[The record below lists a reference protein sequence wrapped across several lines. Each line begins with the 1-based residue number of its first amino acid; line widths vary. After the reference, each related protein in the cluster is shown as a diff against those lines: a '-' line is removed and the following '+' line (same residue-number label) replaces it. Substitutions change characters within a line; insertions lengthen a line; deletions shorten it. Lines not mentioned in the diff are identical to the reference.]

1 MSYYV
6 KLDDKTLYEPLLQSE
21 GYVIISP
28 SVTKAKNK
36 AGSFTFK
43 IPPTNPL
50 YGSLKKLK
58 SIISVYKDGN
68 IFWKG
73 RVLDERKDF
82 NKIKE
87 VTCEGELAFLND
99 VIIAPY
105 DYSEKGMTINEF
117 FQYIMDLYAKNCSG
131 YRKIQPGYVYNV
143 DSDTRIY
150 PVSKTYENVLSTLS
164 SKLIGV
170 VGGVLVF
177 RYQNGVSY
185 LDYYGHISDVIRQ
198 KIEFGKNLI
207 NLEEYVDATDV
218 YTYLIPLGKQDDAGN
233 YLDISSVNSGLNYI
247 YSKTGLELYGKIT
260 KTVEYA
266 DIEDATLLKQ
276 KAEAVLADA
285 IKEATTITIKAVDL
299 RVLGVDTDA
308 IDVNCLVN
316 VVSPPHGIN
325 SNFEC
330 TEIIFDLSNVANN
343 EYTFGSDTKSLSELE
358 VESSSTTRLDTNI
371 QNTSSYWDIRK
382 QVKYAIQSAD
392 GKTTN
397 YYSPEP
403 PYTKDGKV
411 GDTWF
416 DTDDDNRMYTWDGE
430 KWVSMQ
436 FGFDAIKDKAIKT
449 TKIGDK
455 AVTWE
460 QIDNL
465 AVTAEKLAD
474 AAVTA
479 EKIKDKVI
487 AAEKLVDGCI
497 TADKIKDKV
506 IAAEKLVDG
515 CITAEKIK
523 DKVISAEKIVDGC
536 ITAEK
541 IKDKVIASSKLVDG
555 CITAEKIKDKVIS
568 AEKIVD
574 GCITADQ
581 IADKVI
587 SAEKIVDGC
596 ITADQ
601 IADKTINGEKIESAS
616 ITNVCIANGAID
628 NAKIANGA
636 ITNAKIGTAAIDT
649 AKIKDGAI
657 TNAKIGSAA
666 IDNAKIAN
674 GAITNAKI
682 VNGAIDNA
690 KIANG
695 AITNAKID
703 TAAIT
708 NAKIANGAID
718 NAKIKDGAIDNA
730 KIGTAAIDT
739 VNIKEGAIDNAC
751 IANAAIDSAKI
762 VNGAITNAKIANGA
776 IDNAKIG
783 IAAIDTANIKEGA
796 IDNACIGIA
805 TIDATKI
812 KDGAITNAKIENG
825 AITNAKIGTA
835 AIDKTKIKDGAIDN
849 AKIANG
855 AITNAK
861 IGTAAITTAK
871 IKDGAIDNAKIANGA
886 IDNAKIGTA
895 AIDTVNIK
903 DGAIDNA
910 KIANGAITNAKIGT
924 AAIDTTKIE
933 NGAITNAKIEN
944 GAITNAKI
952 GTAAIDTTH
961 IKEGAIDTACIA
973 KAAITGALIENGSI
987 GNAHIT
993 NGAISSAKIQN
1004 GAITNALIENAAITT
1019 AKIKDG
1025 AITNAKI
1032 SNLDAGKITSG
1043 TINAAYVAIGDMTNF
1058 ATVTVTDANSMI
1070 KNYGGTKI
1078 STVSNYSAIVSAGLN
1093 NTSRY
1098 IMLCGLTASSFLSG
1112 DKVHAYAKVYTNV
1125 KQTVG
1130 MGMWFYDIK
1139 GGFVTWRGL
1148 NYTSS
1153 VGWNDVVTLITL
1165 NDLPSNAVYFVV
1177 GFDFYGSGT
1186 RAVRDVVFKQVA
1198 TNLIVGDACYINSD
1212 GSFMLGPLQSK
1223 GSDPANYD
1231 LVIRKAA
1238 WIRYGLE
1245 LLGANEAGTAYIDFH
1260 YGEKDYNGKNP
1271 VSDYT
1276 ARLCEESKGIITARN
1291 SIVSSSDARLKENI
1305 TDIPDVYIELVKR
1318 LQPKMFNFIGSSYKT
1333 TGLIAQD
1340 VLEIEKELGIT
1351 ESVLIRGTGEGDNY
1365 YSLDYNALSVLVLAY
1380 LLRKGD
1386 ANESAK

>member
-21 GYVIISP
+21 GYIIISP

-218 YTYLIPLGKQDDAGN
+218 YTYLIPLGKQDDSGN

-260 KTVEYA
+260 KTVEYT

-330 TEIIFDLSNVANN
+330 TEITFDLSNVANN

-403 PYTKDGKV
+403 PYTKDGKI

-436 FGFDAIKDKAIKT
+436 FGFDAIKDKAIQT

-479 EKIKDKVI
+479 DKIKDKVI

-515 CITAEKIK
+515 CITADKIK
-523 DKVISAEKIVDGC
+523 DKVI
-536 ITAEK
+536 TA
-541 IKDKVIASSKLVDG
+541 
-555 CITAEKIKDKVIS
+555 T
-568 AEKIVD
+568 KIVD

-581 IADKVI
+581 IKDA
-587 SAEKIVDGC
+587 A
-596 ITADQ
+596 
-601 IADKTINGEKIESAS
+601 INGTKIEA
-616 ITNVCIANGAID
+616 AA
-628 NAKIANGA
+628 
-636 ITNAKIGTAAIDT
+636 IGTAHIQ
-649 AKIKDGAI
+649 
-657 TNAKIGSAA
+657 NA
-666 IDNAKIAN
+666 
-674 GAITNAKI
+674 
-682 VNGAIDNA
+682 
-690 KIANG
+690 
-695 AITNAKID
+695 
-703 TAAIT
+703 
-708 NAKIANGAID
+708 
-718 NAKIKDGAIDNA
+718 
-730 KIGTAAIDT
+730 
-739 VNIKEGAIDNAC
+739 
-751 IANAAIDSAKI
+751 
-762 VNGAITNAKIANGA
+762 
-776 IDNAKIG
+776 
-783 IAAIDTANIKEGA
+783 
-796 IDNACIGIA
+796 
-805 TIDATKI
+805 
-812 KDGAITNAKIENG
+812 
-825 AITNAKIGTA
+825 
-835 AIDKTKIKDGAIDN
+835 
-849 AKIANG
+849 
-855 AITNAK
+855 
-861 IGTAAITTAK
+861 
-871 IKDGAIDNAKIANGA
+871 AIDNAKIANGA

-952 GTAAIDTTH
+952 GTAAIDTVN
-961 IKEGAIDTACIA
+961 IKDGAINTACIA
-973 KAAITGALIENGSI
+973 NAAITGALIENGSI

-1019 AKIKDG
+1019 AKVKDS

-1032 SNLDAGKITSG
+1032 SNLDAGKITTG
-1043 TINAAYVAIGDMTNF
+1043 TLNAGRIAIGDMTNF
-1058 ATVTVTDANSMI
+1058 ATVTATDLNSML
-1070 KNYGGTKI
+1070 KSNGGTKI
-1078 STVSNYSAIVSAGLN
+1078 ININGWQSITSASSN
-1093 NTSRY
+1093 RY
-1098 IMLCGLTASSFLSG
+1098 VLLCDLTASSFLSG
-1112 DKVHAYAKVYTNV
+1112 DKVHSYADVYV
-1125 KQTVG
+1125 SSARTVG
-1130 MGMWFYDIK
+1130 MGIWFYDSS
-1139 GGFVTWRGL
+1139 GTYVTWRGI
-1148 NYTSS
+1148 NYNA
-1153 VGWNDVVTLITL
+1153 VAGWNNIVALITL
-1165 NDLPSNAVYFVV
+1165 NDIPSNAIYFMV
-1177 GFDFYGSGT
+1177 GFDFYDTAGIYGIYNP
-1186 RAVRDVVFKQVA
+1186 VFKQVA

-1260 YGEKDYNGKNP
+1260 YGENDYNGKNP

-1276 ARLCEESKGIITARN
+1276 ARLCEESRGIITARN

-1318 LQPKMFNFIGSSYKT
+1318 LQPKIFNFIGSSYKT

-1365 YSLDYNALSVLVLAY
+1365 YSLDYNALSVLMLAY
-1380 LLRKGD
+1380 LLQKGD

>member
-21 GYVIISP
+21 GYIIISP

-105 DYSEKGMTINEF
+105 DYSEKGITINEF
-117 FQYIMDLYAKNCSG
+117 FQYVMDLYAKNCSG

-260 KTVEYA
+260 KTVEYT

-382 QVKYAIQSAD
+382 QIKYAIQSAD

-397 YYSPEP
+397 YYSPEL

-436 FGFDAIKDKAIKT
+436 FGFDAIKDKAIQT
-449 TKIGDK
+449 TKIGDN

-460 QIDNL
+460 QIANL

-497 TADKIKDKV
+497 TAEKIKDKV

-515 CITAEKIK
+515 CITADKIK
-523 DKVISAEKIVDGC
+523 DKVI
-536 ITAEK
+536 TA
-541 IKDKVIASSKLVDG
+541 
-555 CITAEKIKDKVIS
+555 T
-568 AEKIVD
+568 KIVD

-581 IADKVI
+581 IKDA
-587 SAEKIVDGC
+587 A
-596 ITADQ
+596 
-601 IADKTINGEKIESAS
+601 INGTKIEA
-616 ITNVCIANGAID
+616 AA
-628 NAKIANGA
+628 
-636 ITNAKIGTAAIDT
+636 IGTAHIQ
-649 AKIKDGAI
+649 
-657 TNAKIGSAA
+657 NA
-666 IDNAKIAN
+666 
-674 GAITNAKI
+674 
-682 VNGAIDNA
+682 
-690 KIANG
+690 
-695 AITNAKID
+695 
-703 TAAIT
+703 
-708 NAKIANGAID
+708 
-718 NAKIKDGAIDNA
+718 
-730 KIGTAAIDT
+730 
-739 VNIKEGAIDNAC
+739 
-751 IANAAIDSAKI
+751 
-762 VNGAITNAKIANGA
+762 
-776 IDNAKIG
+776 
-783 IAAIDTANIKEGA
+783 
-796 IDNACIGIA
+796 
-805 TIDATKI
+805 
-812 KDGAITNAKIENG
+812 
-825 AITNAKIGTA
+825 
-835 AIDKTKIKDGAIDN
+835 
-849 AKIANG
+849 
-855 AITNAK
+855 
-861 IGTAAITTAK
+861 
-871 IKDGAIDNAKIANGA
+871 AIDNAKIANGA

-952 GTAAIDTTH
+952 GTAAIDTVN
-961 IKEGAIDTACIA
+961 IKDGAINTACIA
-973 KAAITGALIENGSI
+973 NAAITGALIENGSI

-1019 AKIKDG
+1019 AKVNDG

-1032 SNLDAGKITSG
+1032 SNLDAGKITTG
-1043 TINAAYVAIGDMTNF
+1043 TLNAGRIAIGDMTNF
-1058 ATVTVTDANSMI
+1058 ATVTATDLNSML
-1070 KNYGGTKI
+1070 KSNGGTKI
-1078 STVSNYSAIVSAGLN
+1078 ININGWQSITSASSN
-1093 NTSRY
+1093 RY
-1098 IMLCGLTASSFLSG
+1098 VLLCDLTASSFLSG
-1112 DKVHAYAKVYTNV
+1112 DKVHSYADVYV
-1125 KQTVG
+1125 SSARTVG
-1130 MGMWFYDIK
+1130 MGIWFYDSS
-1139 GGFVTWRGL
+1139 GTYVTWRGI
-1148 NYTSS
+1148 NYNA
-1153 VGWNDVVTLITL
+1153 VAGWNNIVALITL
-1165 NDLPSNAVYFVV
+1165 NDIPSNAIYFMV
-1177 GFDFYGSGT
+1177 GFDFYDTTGIYGIYNP
-1186 RAVRDVVFKQVA
+1186 VFKQVA

-1212 GSFMLGPLQSK
+1212 GSFLLGPLQTK
-1223 GSDPANYD
+1223 GSDPLNYD

-1245 LLGANEAGTAYIDFH
+1245 ILGSNEAGTPYIDFH
-1260 YGEKDYNGKNP
+1260 FGEKDYDGKSP

-1276 ARLCEESKGIITARN
+1276 ARICEISPGVLSVHKTISET
-1291 SIVSSSDARLKENI
+1291 SDGRLKENI
-1305 TDIPDVYIELVKR
+1305 VDIPDIYMKLAER
-1318 LQPKMFNFIGSSYKT
+1318 LKPKMFNFIGYDFKT
-1333 TGLIAQD
+1333 IGLIAQD
-1340 VLEIEKELGIT
+1340 VLAIEKDLGIT
-1351 ESVLIRGTGEGDNY
+1351 ESVLVRGTGEGDNY
-1365 YSLDYNALSVLVLAY
+1365 YSLDYNALSVLMWAY
-1380 LLRKGD
+1380 LLQKGD
-1386 ANESAK
+1386 INESAK

>member
-58 SIISVYKDGN
+58 SIISVYKDDN

-117 FQYIMDLYAKNCSG
+117 FQYVMDLYAKNCSE

-150 PVSKTYENVLSTLS
+150 PISKTYENVLSTLS

-260 KTVEYA
+260 KTVEYT

-299 RVLGVDTDA
+299 RVLGVDTDT

-330 TEIIFDLSNVANN
+330 TEITFDLSNVANN
-343 EYTFGSDTKSLSELE
+343 EYTFGSDTKSLTELE
-358 VESSSTTRLDTNI
+358 VESSSTTRLDTEI
-371 QNTSSYWDIRK
+371 QNTSSYWNIRK
-382 QVKYAIQSAD
+382 QIKYAIQSAD

-403 PYTKDGKV
+403 PYTKDGKT

-416 DTDDDNRMYTWDGE
+416 DTDDDNKMYTWDGE

-436 FGFDAIKDKAIKT
+436 FGFDAIKDKAIQT
-449 TKIGDK
+449 TKIGDN

-460 QIDNL
+460 QIANL

-479 EKIKDKVI
+479 EKIKD
-487 AAEKLVDGCI
+487 AA
-497 TADKIKDKV
+497 
-506 IAAEKLVDG
+506 
-515 CITAEKIK
+515 
-523 DKVISAEKIVDGC
+523 
-536 ITAEK
+536 
-541 IKDKVIASSKLVDG
+541 
-555 CITAEKIKDKVIS
+555 
-568 AEKIVD
+568 
-574 GCITADQ
+574 
-581 IADKVI
+581 
-587 SAEKIVDGC
+587 
-596 ITADQ
+596 
-601 IADKTINGEKIESAS
+601 INGTKIEAAA
-616 ITNVCIANGAID
+616 IETAHIQNGAI
-628 NAKIANGA
+628 N
-636 ITNAKIGTAAIDT
+636 T
-649 AKIKDGAI
+649 
-657 TNAKIGSAA
+657 
-666 IDNAKIAN
+666 
-674 GAITNAKI
+674 
-682 VNGAIDNA
+682 
-690 KIANG
+690 
-695 AITNAKID
+695 
-703 TAAIT
+703 
-708 NAKIANGAID
+708 
-718 NAKIKDGAIDNA
+718 
-730 KIGTAAIDT
+730 
-739 VNIKEGAIDNAC
+739 AC
-751 IANAAIDSAKI
+751 IAN
-762 VNGAITNAKIANGA
+762 
-776 IDNAKIG
+776 
-783 IAAIDTANIKEGA
+783 
-796 IDNACIGIA
+796 
-805 TIDATKI
+805 
-812 KDGAITNAKIENG
+812 
-825 AITNAKIGTA
+825 
-835 AIDKTKIKDGAIDN
+835 
-849 AKIANG
+849 
-855 AITNAK
+855 
-861 IGTAAITTAK
+861 
-871 IKDGAIDNAKIANGA
+871 
-886 IDNAKIGTA
+886 
-895 AIDTVNIK
+895 
-903 DGAIDNA
+903 
-910 KIANGAITNAKIGT
+910 
-924 AAIDTTKIE
+924 
-933 NGAITNAKIEN
+933 
-944 GAITNAKI
+944 
-952 GTAAIDTTH
+952 
-961 IKEGAIDTACIA
+961 
-973 KAAITGALIENGSI
+973 AAITGALIENGSI

-1004 GAITNALIENAAITT
+1004 GAITNSLIENAAITT

-1025 AITNAKI
+1025 SITNAKI
-1032 SNLDAGKITSG
+1032 SDLDAGKITTG
-1043 TINAAYVAIGDMTNF
+1043 TLNAGRIAIGDMTNF
-1058 ATVTVTDANSMI
+1058 ATVTATDLNSMI
-1070 KNYGGTKI
+1070 KYHGGTKVI
-1078 STVSNYSAIVSAGLN
+1078 NINGWQTITSASNN
-1093 NTSRY
+1093 RY
-1098 IMLCGLTASSFLSG
+1098 VLLCAMTASSFLSG
-1112 DKVHAYAKVYTNV
+1112 DKVYSYADVYV
-1125 KQTVG
+1125 SSARTVG
-1130 MGMWFYDIK
+1130 MGIWFYDSS
-1139 GGFVTWRGL
+1139 GTYVTWRGI
-1148 NYTSS
+1148 NYNAVT
-1153 VGWNDVVTLITL
+1153 GWNNIVALITL
-1165 NDLPSNAVYFVV
+1165 NDIPSNAIYFMV
-1177 GFDFYGSGT
+1177 GFDFYDTGGIYGIYNP
-1186 RAVRDVVFKQVA
+1186 VFKQVA

-1212 GSFMLGPLQSK
+1212 GSFLLGPLQSK
-1223 GSDPANYD
+1223 GSDPLNYD

-1238 WIRYGLE
+1238 WVRYGLE
-1245 LLGANEAGTAYIDFH
+1245 ILGSNEAGTPYIDFH
-1260 YGEKDYNGKNP
+1260 FGEKDYDGKSP

-1276 ARLCEESKGIITARN
+1276 ARLCEESRGILTARN

-1305 TDIPDVYIELVKR
+1305 TDIPDVYIELIKR
-1318 LQPKMFNFIGSSYKT
+1318 LQPKIFNFIGSSYKT
-1333 TGLIAQD
+1333 IGLIAQD

-1365 YSLDYNALSVLVLAY
+1365 YSLDYNALSVLMLAY
-1380 LLRKGD
+1380 LLQKGD
-1386 ANESAK
+1386 TNESAK

>member
-21 GYVIISP
+21 GYIIISP

-260 KTVEYA
+260 KTVEYT

-276 KAEAVLADA
+276 KAEAILADA

-299 RVLGVDTDA
+299 RMLGVDTDA

-371 QNTSSYWDIRK
+371 QNTSSYWDVRK
-382 QVKYAIQSAD
+382 QIKYAIQSAD

-436 FGFDAIKDKAIKT
+436 FGFDAIKDKAIQT
-449 TKIGDK
+449 TKIGDN

-460 QIDNL
+460 QIANL

-497 TADKIKDKV
+497 TAKKIKDKV

-515 CITAEKIK
+515 CITADKIK
-523 DKVISAEKIVDGC
+523 DKVI
-536 ITAEK
+536 TA
-541 IKDKVIASSKLVDG
+541 
-555 CITAEKIKDKVIS
+555 T
-568 AEKIVD
+568 KIVD

-581 IADKVI
+581 IKDA
-587 SAEKIVDGC
+587 A
-596 ITADQ
+596 
-601 IADKTINGEKIESAS
+601 INGTKIEA
-616 ITNVCIANGAID
+616 AA
-628 NAKIANGA
+628 
-636 ITNAKIGTAAIDT
+636 IGTAHIQ
-649 AKIKDGAI
+649 
-657 TNAKIGSAA
+657 NA
-666 IDNAKIAN
+666 
-674 GAITNAKI
+674 
-682 VNGAIDNA
+682 
-690 KIANG
+690 
-695 AITNAKID
+695 
-703 TAAIT
+703 
-708 NAKIANGAID
+708 
-718 NAKIKDGAIDNA
+718 
-730 KIGTAAIDT
+730 
-739 VNIKEGAIDNAC
+739 
-751 IANAAIDSAKI
+751 
-762 VNGAITNAKIANGA
+762 
-776 IDNAKIG
+776 
-783 IAAIDTANIKEGA
+783 
-796 IDNACIGIA
+796 
-805 TIDATKI
+805 
-812 KDGAITNAKIENG
+812 
-825 AITNAKIGTA
+825 
-835 AIDKTKIKDGAIDN
+835 
-849 AKIANG
+849 
-855 AITNAK
+855 
-861 IGTAAITTAK
+861 
-871 IKDGAIDNAKIANGA
+871 AIDNAKIANGA

-952 GTAAIDTTH
+952 GTAAIDTVN
-961 IKEGAIDTACIA
+961 IKDGAINTACIA
-973 KAAITGALIENGSI
+973 NAAITGALIENGSI

-1019 AKIKDG
+1019 AKVNDG

-1032 SNLDAGKITSG
+1032 SNLDAGKITTG
-1043 TINAAYVAIGDMTNF
+1043 TLNAGRIAIGDMTNF
-1058 ATVTVTDANSMI
+1058 ATVTATDLNSML
-1070 KNYGGTKI
+1070 KSNGGTKI
-1078 STVSNYSAIVSAGLN
+1078 ININGWQSITSASSN
-1093 NTSRY
+1093 RY
-1098 IMLCGLTASSFLSG
+1098 VLLCDLTASSFLSG
-1112 DKVHAYAKVYTNV
+1112 DKVHSYADVYV
-1125 KQTVG
+1125 SSARTVG
-1130 MGMWFYDIK
+1130 MGIWFYDSSGTYI
-1139 GGFVTWRGL
+1139 TWRGI
-1148 NYTSS
+1148 NYNA
-1153 VGWNDVVTLITL
+1153 VAGWNNIVALITL
-1165 NDLPSNAVYFVV
+1165 NDIPSNAIYFMV
-1177 GFDFYGSGT
+1177 GFDFYDTAGIYGIYNP
-1186 RAVRDVVFKQVA
+1186 VFKQVA

-1231 LVIRKAA
+1231 LVIRKAV

-1260 YGEKDYNGKNP
+1260 YGEKDYNGISP

-1276 ARLCEESKGIITARN
+1276 ARLCEESRGIITARN

-1318 LQPKMFNFIGSSYKT
+1318 LQPKIFNFIGSSYKT

-1365 YSLDYNALSVLVLAY
+1365 YSLDYNALSVLMLAY
-1380 LLRKGD
+1380 LLQKGD
-1386 ANESAK
+1386 TNESAK

>member
-21 GYVIISP
+21 GYIIISP

-117 FQYIMDLYAKNCSG
+117 FQYVMDLYAKNCSG

-143 DSDTRIY
+143 DSDTKIY
-150 PVSKTYENVLSTLS
+150 PISKTYENVLSTLS
-164 SKLIGV
+164 SKLIGA
-170 VGGVLVF
+170 VGGVLVI

-218 YTYLIPLGKQDDAGN
+218 YTYLIPLGKQDDSGN

-260 KTVEYA
+260 KTVEYT

-276 KAEAVLADA
+276 KAEAILADA

-330 TEIIFDLSNVANN
+330 TEITFDLSNVANN

-403 PYTKDGKV
+403 PYTKDGKI

-436 FGFDAIKDKAIKT
+436 FGFDAIKDKAIQT

-465 AVTAEKLAD
+465 AITAEKLAD

-497 TADKIKDKV
+497 TAEKIKDKV

-523 DKVISAEKIVDGC
+523 DKVI
-536 ITAEK
+536 TA
-541 IKDKVIASSKLVDG
+541 
-555 CITAEKIKDKVIS
+555 T
-568 AEKIVD
+568 KIVD

-581 IADKVI
+581 IKDA
-587 SAEKIVDGC
+587 A
-596 ITADQ
+596 
-601 IADKTINGEKIESAS
+601 INGTKIEA
-616 ITNVCIANGAID
+616 AA
-628 NAKIANGA
+628 
-636 ITNAKIGTAAIDT
+636 IGTAHIQ
-649 AKIKDGAI
+649 
-657 TNAKIGSAA
+657 NA
-666 IDNAKIAN
+666 
-674 GAITNAKI
+674 
-682 VNGAIDNA
+682 
-690 KIANG
+690 
-695 AITNAKID
+695 
-703 TAAIT
+703 
-708 NAKIANGAID
+708 
-718 NAKIKDGAIDNA
+718 
-730 KIGTAAIDT
+730 
-739 VNIKEGAIDNAC
+739 
-751 IANAAIDSAKI
+751 
-762 VNGAITNAKIANGA
+762 
-776 IDNAKIG
+776 
-783 IAAIDTANIKEGA
+783 
-796 IDNACIGIA
+796 
-805 TIDATKI
+805 
-812 KDGAITNAKIENG
+812 
-825 AITNAKIGTA
+825 
-835 AIDKTKIKDGAIDN
+835 
-849 AKIANG
+849 
-855 AITNAK
+855 
-861 IGTAAITTAK
+861 
-871 IKDGAIDNAKIANGA
+871 AIDNAKIANGA

-952 GTAAIDTTH
+952 GTAAIDTVN
-961 IKEGAIDTACIA
+961 IKDGAINTACIA
-973 KAAITGALIENGSI
+973 NAAITGALIENGSI

-1019 AKIKDG
+1019 AKVKDG

-1032 SNLDAGKITSG
+1032 SNLDAGKITTG
-1043 TINAAYVAIGDMTNF
+1043 TLNAGRIAIGDMTNF
-1058 ATVTVTDANSMI
+1058 ATVTATDLNSML
-1070 KNYGGTKI
+1070 KSNGGTKI
-1078 STVSNYSAIVSAGLN
+1078 ININGWQSITSASSN
-1093 NTSRY
+1093 RY
-1098 IMLCGLTASSFLSG
+1098 VLLCDLTASSFLSG
-1112 DKVHAYAKVYTNV
+1112 DKVHSYADVYV
-1125 KQTVG
+1125 SSARTVG
-1130 MGMWFYDIK
+1130 MGIWFYDSS
-1139 GGFVTWRGL
+1139 GTYVTWRGI
-1148 NYTSS
+1148 NYNA
-1153 VGWNDVVTLITL
+1153 VAGWNNIVALITL
-1165 NDLPSNAVYFVV
+1165 NDIPSNAIYFMV
-1177 GFDFYGSGT
+1177 GFDFYDTAGIYGIYNP
-1186 RAVRDVVFKQVA
+1186 VFKQVA

-1260 YGEKDYNGKNP
+1260 YGENDYNGKNP

-1305 TDIPDVYIELVKR
+1305 TDIPDVYIKLVKR

-1365 YSLDYNALSVLVLAY
+1365 YSLDYNALSVLMLAY
-1380 LLRKGD
+1380 LLQKGD
-1386 ANESAK
+1386 TNESAK

>member
-28 SVTKAKNK
+28 SVKKAKNK

-58 SIISVYKDGN
+58 SIISVYKDDN

-117 FQYIMDLYAKNCSG
+117 FQYVMDLYAKNCSG

-150 PVSKTYENVLSTLS
+150 PISKTYENVLSTLS

-247 YSKTGLELYGKIT
+247 YSKAGLELYGKIT
-260 KTVEYA
+260 KTVEYT

-299 RVLGVDTDA
+299 RVLGVDTDT

-330 TEIIFDLSNVANN
+330 TEITFDLSNVANN
-343 EYTFGSDTKSLSELE
+343 EYTFGSDTKSLTELE
-358 VESSSTTRLDTNI
+358 VESSSTTRLDTEI
-371 QNTSSYWDIRK
+371 QNTSSYWNIHK
-382 QVKYAIQSAD
+382 QIKYAIQSAD

-403 PYTKDGKV
+403 PYTKDGKT

-416 DTDDDNRMYTWDGE
+416 DTDDDNKMYTWDGE

-436 FGFDAIKDKAIKT
+436 FGFDAIKDKAIQT
-449 TKIGDK
+449 TKIGDN

-460 QIDNL
+460 QIANL
-465 AVTAEKLAD
+465 AVTAEKLSD

-487 AAEKLVDGCI
+487 AAEKLVDECI
-497 TADKIKDKV
+497 TADKIK
-506 IAAEKLVDG
+506 AEA
-515 CITAEKIK
+515 ITGEKIK
-523 DKVISAEKIVDGC
+523 A
-536 ITAEK
+536 
-541 IKDKVIASSKLVDG
+541 AS
-555 CITAEKIKDKVIS
+555 
-568 AEKIVD
+568 
-574 GCITADQ
+574 
-581 IADKVI
+581 
-587 SAEKIVDGC
+587 
-596 ITADQ
+596 
-601 IADKTINGEKIESAS
+601 
-616 ITNVCIANGAID
+616 
-628 NAKIANGA
+628 
-636 ITNAKIGTAAIDT
+636 IDT
-649 AKIKDGAI
+649 AH
-657 TNAKIGSAA
+657 
-666 IDNAKIAN
+666 
-674 GAITNAKI
+674 
-682 VNGAIDNA
+682 
-690 KIANG
+690 
-695 AITNAKID
+695 
-703 TAAIT
+703 
-708 NAKIANGAID
+708 
-718 NAKIKDGAIDNA
+718 IKDGAID
-730 KIGTAAIDT
+730 
-739 VNIKEGAIDNAC
+739 
-751 IANAAIDSAKI
+751 
-762 VNGAITNAKIANGA
+762 
-776 IDNAKIG
+776 
-783 IAAIDTANIKEGA
+783 
-796 IDNACIGIA
+796 
-805 TIDATKI
+805 
-812 KDGAITNAKIENG
+812 NAKIENG

-835 AIDKTKIKDGAIDN
+835 AIN
-849 AKIANG
+849 
-855 AITNAK
+855 
-861 IGTAAITTAK
+861 
-871 IKDGAIDNAKIANGA
+871 
-886 IDNAKIGTA
+886 
-895 AIDTVNIK
+895 TVNIK
-903 DGAIDNA
+903 DGAIN
-910 KIANGAITNAKIGT
+910 
-924 AAIDTTKIE
+924 
-933 NGAITNAKIEN
+933 
-944 GAITNAKI
+944 
-952 GTAAIDTTH
+952 
-961 IKEGAIDTACIA
+961 TACIA
-973 KAAITGALIENGSI
+973 NAAITGALIKNGSI

-1004 GAITNALIENAAITT
+1004 GAITNSLIENAAITT

-1032 SNLDAGKITSG
+1032 SDLDAGKITTG
-1043 TINAAYVAIGDMTNF
+1043 TLNAGRIAIGDMTNF
-1058 ATVTVTDANSMI
+1058 ATVTATDLNSML
-1070 KNYGGTKI
+1070 KSNGGTKI
-1078 STVSNYSAIVSAGLN
+1078 ININGWQSITSASSN
-1093 NTSRY
+1093 RY
-1098 IMLCGLTASSFLSG
+1098 VLLCDLTASSFLSG
-1112 DKVHAYAKVYTNV
+1112 DKVYSYADVYV
-1125 KQTVG
+1125 SSARTVG
-1130 MGMWFYDIK
+1130 MGIWFYDSS
-1139 GGFVTWRGL
+1139 GTYVAWRGI
-1148 NYTSS
+1148 NYNAVT
-1153 VGWNDVVTLITL
+1153 GWNNVVALITL
-1165 NDLPSNAVYFVV
+1165 NDIPSNAIYFMV
-1177 GFDFYGSGT
+1177 GFDFYDTGGIYGIYNP
-1186 RAVRDVVFKQVA
+1186 VFKQVA

-1212 GSFMLGPLQSK
+1212 GSFLLGPLQSK
-1223 GSDPANYD
+1223 GSDPLNYD
-1231 LVIRKAA
+1231 LVIRKAV
-1238 WIRYGLE
+1238 WVRYGLE
-1245 LLGANEAGTAYIDFH
+1245 ILGSNEAGTPYIDFH
-1260 YGEKDYNGKNP
+1260 FGEKDYDGKSP

-1276 ARLCEESKGIITARN
+1276 ARLCEESSGILTARN

-1305 TDIPDVYIELVKR
+1305 TDIPDVYMKLVER
-1318 LQPKMFNFIGSSYKT
+1318 LQPKMFNFIGGSYKT
-1333 TGLIAQD
+1333 VGLIAQD
-1340 VLEIEKELGIT
+1340 VLKIEKDLGIT
-1351 ESVLIRGTGEGDNY
+1351 DSVLIRGTGEGDNY
-1365 YSLDYNALSVLVLAY
+1365 YSLDYNALSVLLIMY

-1386 ANESAK
+1386 IKNGDTSTT

>member
-73 RVLDERKDF
+73 RVLDERKNF

-117 FQYIMDLYAKNCSG
+117 FQYVMDLYAKNCSE

-150 PVSKTYENVLSTLS
+150 PISKTYENVLSTLS

-260 KTVEYA
+260 KTVEYT

-299 RVLGVDTDA
+299 RVLGVDTDT

-330 TEIIFDLSNVANN
+330 TEITFDLSNVANN
-343 EYTFGSDTKSLSELE
+343 EYTFGSDTKSLTELE
-358 VESSSTTRLDTNI
+358 VESSSTTRLDTEI
-371 QNTSSYWDIRK
+371 QNTSSYWNIRK
-382 QVKYAIQSAD
+382 QIKYAIQSAD

-403 PYTKDGKV
+403 PYTKDGKT

-416 DTDDDNRMYTWDGE
+416 DTDDDNKMYTWDGE

-436 FGFDAIKDKAIKT
+436 FGFDAIKDKAIQT
-449 TKIGDK
+449 TKIGDN

-460 QIDNL
+460 QIANL

-479 EKIKDKVI
+479 EKIKD
-487 AAEKLVDGCI
+487 AA
-497 TADKIKDKV
+497 
-506 IAAEKLVDG
+506 
-515 CITAEKIK
+515 
-523 DKVISAEKIVDGC
+523 
-536 ITAEK
+536 
-541 IKDKVIASSKLVDG
+541 
-555 CITAEKIKDKVIS
+555 
-568 AEKIVD
+568 
-574 GCITADQ
+574 
-581 IADKVI
+581 
-587 SAEKIVDGC
+587 
-596 ITADQ
+596 
-601 IADKTINGEKIESAS
+601 INGTKIEAAA
-616 ITNVCIANGAID
+616 IETAHIQNGAI
-628 NAKIANGA
+628 N
-636 ITNAKIGTAAIDT
+636 T
-649 AKIKDGAI
+649 
-657 TNAKIGSAA
+657 
-666 IDNAKIAN
+666 
-674 GAITNAKI
+674 
-682 VNGAIDNA
+682 
-690 KIANG
+690 
-695 AITNAKID
+695 
-703 TAAIT
+703 
-708 NAKIANGAID
+708 
-718 NAKIKDGAIDNA
+718 
-730 KIGTAAIDT
+730 
-739 VNIKEGAIDNAC
+739 AC
-751 IANAAIDSAKI
+751 IAN
-762 VNGAITNAKIANGA
+762 
-776 IDNAKIG
+776 
-783 IAAIDTANIKEGA
+783 
-796 IDNACIGIA
+796 
-805 TIDATKI
+805 
-812 KDGAITNAKIENG
+812 
-825 AITNAKIGTA
+825 
-835 AIDKTKIKDGAIDN
+835 
-849 AKIANG
+849 
-855 AITNAK
+855 
-861 IGTAAITTAK
+861 
-871 IKDGAIDNAKIANGA
+871 
-886 IDNAKIGTA
+886 
-895 AIDTVNIK
+895 
-903 DGAIDNA
+903 
-910 KIANGAITNAKIGT
+910 
-924 AAIDTTKIE
+924 
-933 NGAITNAKIEN
+933 
-944 GAITNAKI
+944 
-952 GTAAIDTTH
+952 
-961 IKEGAIDTACIA
+961 
-973 KAAITGALIENGSI
+973 AAITGALIENGSI

-1004 GAITNALIENAAITT
+1004 GAITNSLIENAAITT

-1025 AITNAKI
+1025 SITNAKI
-1032 SNLDAGKITSG
+1032 SDLDAGKITTG
-1043 TINAAYVAIGDMTNF
+1043 TLNAGRIAIGDMTNF
-1058 ATVTVTDANSMI
+1058 ATVTATDLNSMI
-1070 KNYGGTKI
+1070 KYHGGTKVI
-1078 STVSNYSAIVSAGLN
+1078 NINGWQTITSASNN
-1093 NTSRY
+1093 RY
-1098 IMLCGLTASSFLSG
+1098 VLLCAMTASSFLSG
-1112 DKVHAYAKVYTNV
+1112 DKVYSYADVYV
-1125 KQTVG
+1125 SSARTVG
-1130 MGMWFYDIK
+1130 MGIWFYDSS
-1139 GGFVTWRGL
+1139 GTYVTWRGI
-1148 NYTSS
+1148 NYNAVT
-1153 VGWNDVVTLITL
+1153 GWNNIVALITL
-1165 NDLPSNAVYFVV
+1165 NDIPSNAIYFMV
-1177 GFDFYGSGT
+1177 GFDFYDTGGIYGIYNP
-1186 RAVRDVVFKQVA
+1186 VFKQVA

-1212 GSFMLGPLQSK
+1212 GSFLLGPLQSK
-1223 GSDPANYD
+1223 GSDPLNYD

-1238 WIRYGLE
+1238 WVRYGLE
-1245 LLGANEAGTAYIDFH
+1245 ILGSNEAGTPYIDFH
-1260 YGEKDYNGKNP
+1260 FGEKDYDGKSP

-1276 ARLCEESKGIITARN
+1276 ARLCEESRGILTARN

-1305 TDIPDVYIELVKR
+1305 TDIPDVYMKLVER
-1318 LQPKMFNFIGSSYKT
+1318 LQPKMFNFIGGSYKT
-1333 TGLIAQD
+1333 VGLIAQD
-1340 VLEIEKELGIT
+1340 VLKIEKDLGIT
-1351 ESVLIRGTGEGDNY
+1351 DSVLIRGTGEGDNY
-1365 YSLDYNALSVLVLAY
+1365 YSLDYNALSILLIMY

-1386 ANESAK
+1386 IKNGDTSTT

>member
-73 RVLDERKDF
+73 RVLDERKNF

-117 FQYIMDLYAKNCSG
+117 FQYVMDLYAKNCSE

-150 PVSKTYENVLSTLS
+150 PISKTYENVLSTLS

-260 KTVEYA
+260 KTVEYT

-299 RVLGVDTDA
+299 RVLGVDTDT

-330 TEIIFDLSNVANN
+330 TEITFDLSNVANN
-343 EYTFGSDTKSLSELE
+343 EYTFGSDTKSLTELE
-358 VESSSTTRLDTNI
+358 VESSSTTRLDTEI
-371 QNTSSYWDIRK
+371 QNTSSYWNIRK
-382 QVKYAIQSAD
+382 QIKYAIQSAD

-403 PYTKDGKV
+403 PYTKDGKT

-436 FGFDAIKDKAIKT
+436 FGFDAIKDKAIQT

-497 TADKIKDKV
+497 TAEKIKDKV

-515 CITAEKIK
+515 CITADKIK
-523 DKVISAEKIVDGC
+523 DKVI
-536 ITAEK
+536 TA
-541 IKDKVIASSKLVDG
+541 
-555 CITAEKIKDKVIS
+555 T
-568 AEKIVD
+568 KIVD

-581 IADKVI
+581 IKDA
-587 SAEKIVDGC
+587 A
-596 ITADQ
+596 
-601 IADKTINGEKIESAS
+601 INGTKIEA
-616 ITNVCIANGAID
+616 AA
-628 NAKIANGA
+628 
-636 ITNAKIGTAAIDT
+636 IGTAHIQ
-649 AKIKDGAI
+649 
-657 TNAKIGSAA
+657 NA
-666 IDNAKIAN
+666 
-674 GAITNAKI
+674 
-682 VNGAIDNA
+682 
-690 KIANG
+690 
-695 AITNAKID
+695 
-703 TAAIT
+703 
-708 NAKIANGAID
+708 
-718 NAKIKDGAIDNA
+718 
-730 KIGTAAIDT
+730 
-739 VNIKEGAIDNAC
+739 
-751 IANAAIDSAKI
+751 
-762 VNGAITNAKIANGA
+762 
-776 IDNAKIG
+776 
-783 IAAIDTANIKEGA
+783 
-796 IDNACIGIA
+796 
-805 TIDATKI
+805 
-812 KDGAITNAKIENG
+812 
-825 AITNAKIGTA
+825 
-835 AIDKTKIKDGAIDN
+835 
-849 AKIANG
+849 
-855 AITNAK
+855 
-861 IGTAAITTAK
+861 
-871 IKDGAIDNAKIANGA
+871 AIDNAKIANGA

-952 GTAAIDTTH
+952 GTAAIDTVN
-961 IKEGAIDTACIA
+961 IKDGAINTACIA
-973 KAAITGALIENGSI
+973 NAAITGALIENGSI

-1019 AKIKDG
+1019 AKVEDG

-1032 SNLDAGKITSG
+1032 SNLDAGKITTG
-1043 TINAAYVAIGDMTNF
+1043 TLNAGRIAIGDMTNF
-1058 ATVTVTDANSMI
+1058 ATVTATDLNSML
-1070 KNYGGTKI
+1070 KSNGGTKI
-1078 STVSNYSAIVSAGLN
+1078 ININGWQSITSASSN
-1093 NTSRY
+1093 RY
-1098 IMLCGLTASSFLSG
+1098 VLLCDLTASSFLSG
-1112 DKVHAYAKVYTNV
+1112 DKVHLYADVYV
-1125 KQTVG
+1125 SSARTVG
-1130 MGMWFYDIK
+1130 MGIWFYDSS
-1139 GGFVTWRGL
+1139 GTYVTWRGI
-1148 NYTSS
+1148 NYNA
-1153 VGWNDVVTLITL
+1153 VAGWNNIIALITL
-1165 NDLPSNAVYFVV
+1165 NDIPSNTIYFMV
-1177 GFDFYGSGT
+1177 GFDFYDTAGIYGIYNP
-1186 RAVRDVVFKQVA
+1186 VFKQVA

-1212 GSFMLGPLQSK
+1212 GSFLLGPLQSK
-1223 GSDPANYD
+1223 GSDPLNYD

-1238 WIRYGLE
+1238 WVRYGLE
-1245 LLGANEAGTAYIDFH
+1245 ILGSNEAGTPYIDFH
-1260 YGEKDYNGKNP
+1260 FGEKDYDGKSP

-1276 ARLCEESKGIITARN
+1276 ARLCEESRGILTARN

-1365 YSLDYNALSVLVLAY
+1365 YSLDYNALSVLMLAY
-1380 LLRKGD
+1380 LLQKGD
-1386 ANESAK
+1386 TNESAK

>member
-82 NKIKE
+82 NKMKE

-117 FQYIMDLYAKNCSG
+117 FQYVMDLYAKNCSE

-150 PVSKTYENVLSTLS
+150 PISKTYENVLSTLS

-260 KTVEYA
+260 KTVEYT

-299 RVLGVDTDA
+299 RVLGVDTDT

-330 TEIIFDLSNVANN
+330 TEITFDLSNVANN
-343 EYTFGSDTKSLSELE
+343 EYTFGSDTKSLTELE
-358 VESSSTTRLDTNI
+358 VESSSTTRLDTEI
-371 QNTSSYWDIRK
+371 QNTSSYWNIRK
-382 QVKYAIQSAD
+382 QIKYAIQSAD

-403 PYTKDGKV
+403 PYTKDGKT

-416 DTDDDNRMYTWDGE
+416 DTDDDNKMYTWDGE

-436 FGFDAIKDKAIKT
+436 FGFDAIKDKAIQT
-449 TKIGDK
+449 TKIGDN

-460 QIDNL
+460 QIANL

-479 EKIKDKVI
+479 EKIKD
-487 AAEKLVDGCI
+487 AA
-497 TADKIKDKV
+497 
-506 IAAEKLVDG
+506 
-515 CITAEKIK
+515 
-523 DKVISAEKIVDGC
+523 
-536 ITAEK
+536 
-541 IKDKVIASSKLVDG
+541 
-555 CITAEKIKDKVIS
+555 
-568 AEKIVD
+568 
-574 GCITADQ
+574 
-581 IADKVI
+581 
-587 SAEKIVDGC
+587 
-596 ITADQ
+596 
-601 IADKTINGEKIESAS
+601 INGTKIEAAA
-616 ITNVCIANGAID
+616 IETAHIQNGAI
-628 NAKIANGA
+628 N
-636 ITNAKIGTAAIDT
+636 T
-649 AKIKDGAI
+649 
-657 TNAKIGSAA
+657 
-666 IDNAKIAN
+666 
-674 GAITNAKI
+674 
-682 VNGAIDNA
+682 
-690 KIANG
+690 
-695 AITNAKID
+695 
-703 TAAIT
+703 
-708 NAKIANGAID
+708 
-718 NAKIKDGAIDNA
+718 
-730 KIGTAAIDT
+730 
-739 VNIKEGAIDNAC
+739 AC
-751 IANAAIDSAKI
+751 IAN
-762 VNGAITNAKIANGA
+762 
-776 IDNAKIG
+776 
-783 IAAIDTANIKEGA
+783 
-796 IDNACIGIA
+796 
-805 TIDATKI
+805 
-812 KDGAITNAKIENG
+812 
-825 AITNAKIGTA
+825 
-835 AIDKTKIKDGAIDN
+835 
-849 AKIANG
+849 
-855 AITNAK
+855 
-861 IGTAAITTAK
+861 
-871 IKDGAIDNAKIANGA
+871 
-886 IDNAKIGTA
+886 
-895 AIDTVNIK
+895 
-903 DGAIDNA
+903 
-910 KIANGAITNAKIGT
+910 
-924 AAIDTTKIE
+924 
-933 NGAITNAKIEN
+933 
-944 GAITNAKI
+944 
-952 GTAAIDTTH
+952 
-961 IKEGAIDTACIA
+961 
-973 KAAITGALIENGSI
+973 AAITGALIENGSI

-1004 GAITNALIENAAITT
+1004 GAITNSLIENAAITT

-1025 AITNAKI
+1025 SITNAKI
-1032 SNLDAGKITSG
+1032 SDLDAGKITTG
-1043 TINAAYVAIGDMTNF
+1043 TLNAGRIAIGDMTNF
-1058 ATVTVTDANSMI
+1058 ATVTATDLNSMI
-1070 KNYGGTKI
+1070 KYHGGTKVI
-1078 STVSNYSAIVSAGLN
+1078 NINGWQTITSASTN
-1093 NTSRY
+1093 RY
-1098 IMLCGLTASSFLSG
+1098 VLLCAMTASSFLSG
-1112 DKVHAYAKVYTNV
+1112 DKVYSYADVYV
-1125 KQTVG
+1125 SSARTVG
-1130 MGMWFYDIK
+1130 MGIWFYDSS
-1139 GGFVTWRGL
+1139 GTYVTWRGI
-1148 NYTSS
+1148 NYNAVT
-1153 VGWNDVVTLITL
+1153 GWNNIVALITL
-1165 NDLPSNAVYFVV
+1165 NDIPSNAIYFMV
-1177 GFDFYGSGT
+1177 GFDFYDTGGIYGIYNP
-1186 RAVRDVVFKQVA
+1186 VFKQVA

-1212 GSFMLGPLQSK
+1212 GSFLLGPLQSK
-1223 GSDPANYD
+1223 GSDPLNYD

-1238 WIRYGLE
+1238 WVRYGLE
-1245 LLGANEAGTAYIDFH
+1245 ILGSNEAGTPYIDFH
-1260 YGEKDYNGKNP
+1260 FGEKDYDGKSP

-1276 ARLCEESKGIITARN
+1276 ARLCEESRGILTARN

-1305 TDIPDVYIELVKR
+1305 TDIPDVYMKLVER
-1318 LQPKMFNFIGSSYKT
+1318 LQPKMFNFIGGSYKT
-1333 TGLIAQD
+1333 VGLIAQD
-1340 VLEIEKELGIT
+1340 VLKIEKDLGIT
-1351 ESVLIRGTGEGDNY
+1351 DSVLIRGTGEGDNY
-1365 YSLDYNALSVLVLAY
+1365 YSLDYNALSILLIMY

-1386 ANESAK
+1386 IKNGDTSTT

>member
-73 RVLDERKDF
+73 RVLDERKNF

-105 DYSEKGMTINEF
+105 DYSEKGITINEF
-117 FQYIMDLYAKNCSG
+117 FQYVMDLYAKNCSE

-143 DSDTRIY
+143 DSDARIY
-150 PVSKTYENVLSTLS
+150 PISKTYENVLSTLS

-260 KTVEYA
+260 KTVEYT

-299 RVLGVDTDA
+299 RVLGVDTDT

-330 TEIIFDLSNVANN
+330 TEITFDLSNVANN
-343 EYTFGSDTKSLSELE
+343 EYTFGSDTKSLTELE
-358 VESSSTTRLDTNI
+358 VESSSTTRLDTEI
-371 QNTSSYWDIRK
+371 QNTSSYWNIRK
-382 QVKYAIQSAD
+382 QIKYAIQSAD

-403 PYTKDGKV
+403 PYTKDGKT

-416 DTDDDNRMYTWDGE
+416 DTDDDNKMYTWDGE

-436 FGFDAIKDKAIKT
+436 FGFDAIKDKAIRT
-449 TKIGDK
+449 TKIGDN

-460 QIDNL
+460 QIANL

-474 AAVTA
+474 AAVTAEKIKDEVIAAEKLVDGCITA

-506 IAAEKLVDG
+506 I
-515 CITAEKIK
+515 TA
-523 DKVISAEKIVDGC
+523 
-536 ITAEK
+536 T
-541 IKDKVIASSKLVDG
+541 
-555 CITAEKIKDKVIS
+555 
-568 AEKIVD
+568 KIVD

-581 IADKVI
+581 IKDA
-587 SAEKIVDGC
+587 A
-596 ITADQ
+596 
-601 IADKTINGEKIESAS
+601 INGTKIEA
-616 ITNVCIANGAID
+616 AA
-628 NAKIANGA
+628 
-636 ITNAKIGTAAIDT
+636 IGTAHIQ
-649 AKIKDGAI
+649 
-657 TNAKIGSAA
+657 NA
-666 IDNAKIAN
+666 
-674 GAITNAKI
+674 
-682 VNGAIDNA
+682 
-690 KIANG
+690 
-695 AITNAKID
+695 
-703 TAAIT
+703 
-708 NAKIANGAID
+708 
-718 NAKIKDGAIDNA
+718 
-730 KIGTAAIDT
+730 
-739 VNIKEGAIDNAC
+739 
-751 IANAAIDSAKI
+751 
-762 VNGAITNAKIANGA
+762 
-776 IDNAKIG
+776 
-783 IAAIDTANIKEGA
+783 
-796 IDNACIGIA
+796 
-805 TIDATKI
+805 
-812 KDGAITNAKIENG
+812 
-825 AITNAKIGTA
+825 
-835 AIDKTKIKDGAIDN
+835 
-849 AKIANG
+849 
-855 AITNAK
+855 
-861 IGTAAITTAK
+861 
-871 IKDGAIDNAKIANGA
+871 AIDNAKIANGA

-952 GTAAIDTTH
+952 GTAAIDTVN
-961 IKEGAIDTACIA
+961 IKDGAINTACIA
-973 KAAITGALIENGSI
+973 NAAITGALIENGSI

-1019 AKIKDG
+1019 AKVEDG

-1032 SNLDAGKITSG
+1032 SNLDAGKITTG
-1043 TINAAYVAIGDMTNF
+1043 TLNAGRIAIGDMTNF
-1058 ATVTVTDANSMI
+1058 ATVTATDLNSML
-1070 KNYGGTKI
+1070 KSNGGTKI
-1078 STVSNYSAIVSAGLN
+1078 ININGWQSITSASSN
-1093 NTSRY
+1093 RY
-1098 IMLCGLTASSFLSG
+1098 VLLCDLTASSFLSG
-1112 DKVHAYAKVYTNV
+1112 DKVHSYADVYV
-1125 KQTVG
+1125 SSARTVG
-1130 MGMWFYDIK
+1130 MGIWFYDSS
-1139 GGFVTWRGL
+1139 GTYVTWRGI
-1148 NYTSS
+1148 NYNA
-1153 VGWNDVVTLITL
+1153 VAGWNNIVALITL
-1165 NDLPSNAVYFVV
+1165 NDIPSNTIYFMV
-1177 GFDFYGSGT
+1177 GFDFYDTAGIYGIYNP
-1186 RAVRDVVFKQVA
+1186 VFKQVA

-1212 GSFMLGPLQSK
+1212 GSFLLGPLQSK
-1223 GSDPANYD
+1223 GSDPLNYD

-1238 WIRYGLE
+1238 WVRYGLE
-1245 LLGANEAGTAYIDFH
+1245 ILGSNEAGTPYIDFH
-1260 YGEKDYNGKNP
+1260 FGEKDYDGKSP

-1276 ARLCEESKGIITARN
+1276 ARLCEESSGILTARN

-1305 TDIPDVYIELVKR
+1305 TDIPDVYMKLVER
-1318 LQPKMFNFIGSSYKT
+1318 LQPKMFNFIGGSYKT
-1333 TGLIAQD
+1333 VGLIAQD
-1340 VLEIEKELGIT
+1340 VLKIEKDLGIT
-1351 ESVLIRGTGEGDNY
+1351 DSVLIRGTGEGDNY
-1365 YSLDYNALSVLVLAY
+1365 YSLDYNALSILLIMY

-1386 ANESAK
+1386 IKNGDTSTT

>member
-87 VTCEGELAFLND
+87 ITCEGELAFLND

-117 FQYIMDLYAKNCSG
+117 FQYVMVLYAKNCSG

-143 DSDTRIY
+143 DSDTKIY

-260 KTVEYA
+260 KTVEYT

-358 VESSSTTRLDTNI
+358 VESSSATRLDTNI

-436 FGFDAIKDKAIKT
+436 FGFDAIKDKAIQT
-449 TKIGDK
+449 TKIGDN

-479 EKIKDKVI
+479 DKIKDKVI

-515 CITAEKIK
+515 CITADKIK
-523 DKVISAEKIVDGC
+523 DKVI
-536 ITAEK
+536 TA
-541 IKDKVIASSKLVDG
+541 
-555 CITAEKIKDKVIS
+555 T
-568 AEKIVD
+568 KIVD

-581 IADKVI
+581 IKDA
-587 SAEKIVDGC
+587 A
-596 ITADQ
+596 
-601 IADKTINGEKIESAS
+601 INGTKIEA
-616 ITNVCIANGAID
+616 AA
-628 NAKIANGA
+628 
-636 ITNAKIGTAAIDT
+636 IGTAHIQ
-649 AKIKDGAI
+649 
-657 TNAKIGSAA
+657 NA
-666 IDNAKIAN
+666 
-674 GAITNAKI
+674 
-682 VNGAIDNA
+682 
-690 KIANG
+690 
-695 AITNAKID
+695 
-703 TAAIT
+703 
-708 NAKIANGAID
+708 
-718 NAKIKDGAIDNA
+718 
-730 KIGTAAIDT
+730 
-739 VNIKEGAIDNAC
+739 
-751 IANAAIDSAKI
+751 
-762 VNGAITNAKIANGA
+762 
-776 IDNAKIG
+776 
-783 IAAIDTANIKEGA
+783 
-796 IDNACIGIA
+796 
-805 TIDATKI
+805 
-812 KDGAITNAKIENG
+812 
-825 AITNAKIGTA
+825 
-835 AIDKTKIKDGAIDN
+835 
-849 AKIANG
+849 
-855 AITNAK
+855 
-861 IGTAAITTAK
+861 
-871 IKDGAIDNAKIANGA
+871 AIDNAKIANGA

-952 GTAAIDTTH
+952 GTAAIDTVN
-961 IKEGAIDTACIA
+961 IKDGAINTACIA
-973 KAAITGALIENGSI
+973 NAAITGALIENGSI

-1019 AKIKDG
+1019 AKVKDG

-1032 SNLDAGKITSG
+1032 SNLDAGKITTG
-1043 TINAAYVAIGDMTNF
+1043 TLNAGRIAIGDMTNF
-1058 ATVTVTDANSMI
+1058 ATVTATDLNSML
-1070 KNYGGTKI
+1070 KSNGGTKI
-1078 STVSNYSAIVSAGLN
+1078 ININGWQSITSASSN
-1093 NTSRY
+1093 RY
-1098 IMLCGLTASSFLSG
+1098 VLLCDLTASSFLSG
-1112 DKVHAYAKVYTNV
+1112 DKVHSYADVYV
-1125 KQTVG
+1125 SSARTVG
-1130 MGMWFYDIK
+1130 MGIWFYDSS
-1139 GGFVTWRGL
+1139 GTYVTWRGI
-1148 NYTSS
+1148 NYNA
-1153 VGWNDVVTLITL
+1153 VAGWNNIVALITL
-1165 NDLPSNAVYFVV
+1165 NDIPSNAIYFMV
-1177 GFDFYGSGT
+1177 GFDFYDTAGIYGIYNP
-1186 RAVRDVVFKQVA
+1186 VFKQVA

-1223 GSDPANYD
+1223 GSDPVNYD

-1260 YGEKDYNGKNP
+1260 YGENDYNGKNQ

-1305 TDIPDVYIELVKR
+1305 TDIPDVYIELVKQ
-1318 LQPKMFNFIGSSYKT
+1318 LQPKIFNFIGSSYKT

-1365 YSLDYNALSVLVLAY
+1365 YSLDYNALSVLMLAY
-1380 LLRKGD
+1380 LLQKGD
-1386 ANESAK
+1386 TNESAK

>member
-28 SVTKAKNK
+28 SVKKAKNK

-58 SIISVYKDGN
+58 SIISVYKDDN

-73 RVLDERKDF
+73 RVLDERKNF

-117 FQYIMDLYAKNCSG
+117 FQYVMDLYAKNCSE

-150 PVSKTYENVLSTLS
+150 PISKTYENVLSTLS

-170 VGGVLVF
+170 FGGVLVF

-260 KTVEYA
+260 KTVEYT

-299 RVLGVDTDA
+299 RVLGVDTDT

-330 TEIIFDLSNVANN
+330 TEITFDLSNVANN
-343 EYTFGSDTKSLSELE
+343 EYTFGSDTKSLTELE
-358 VESSSTTRLDTNI
+358 VESSSTTRLDTEI
-371 QNTSSYWDIRK
+371 QNTSSYWNIRK
-382 QVKYAIQSAD
+382 QIKYAIQSAD

-403 PYTKDGKV
+403 PYTKDGKT

-416 DTDDDNRMYTWDGE
+416 DTDDDNKMYTWDGE

-436 FGFDAIKDKAIKT
+436 FGFDAIKDKAIRT
-449 TKIGDK
+449 TKIGDN

-460 QIDNL
+460 QIANL

-479 EKIKDKVI
+479 EKIKD
-487 AAEKLVDGCI
+487 E
-497 TADKIKDKV
+497 V

-523 DKVISAEKIVDGC
+523 DKVIS
-536 ITAEK
+536 
-541 IKDKVIASSKLVDG
+541 SSKLVDG
-555 CITAEKIKDKVIS
+555 CVTAEKIKD
-568 AEKIVD
+568 A
-574 GCITADQ
+574 A
-581 IADKVI
+581 
-587 SAEKIVDGC
+587 
-596 ITADQ
+596 
-601 IADKTINGEKIESAS
+601 INGTKIEA
-616 ITNVCIANGAID
+616 AA
-628 NAKIANGA
+628 
-636 ITNAKIGTAAIDT
+636 IGTAHIQ
-649 AKIKDGAI
+649 
-657 TNAKIGSAA
+657 N
-666 IDNAKIAN
+666 
-674 GAITNAKI
+674 
-682 VNGAIDNA
+682 
-690 KIANG
+690 
-695 AITNAKID
+695 
-703 TAAIT
+703 
-708 NAKIANGAID
+708 
-718 NAKIKDGAIDNA
+718 
-730 KIGTAAIDT
+730 
-739 VNIKEGAIDNAC
+739 
-751 IANAAIDSAKI
+751 
-762 VNGAITNAKIANGA
+762 
-776 IDNAKIG
+776 
-783 IAAIDTANIKEGA
+783 
-796 IDNACIGIA
+796 
-805 TIDATKI
+805 
-812 KDGAITNAKIENG
+812 
-825 AITNAKIGTA
+825 
-835 AIDKTKIKDGAIDN
+835 
-849 AKIANG
+849 
-855 AITNAK
+855 
-861 IGTAAITTAK
+861 
-871 IKDGAIDNAKIANGA
+871 GAIDNAKIANGA
-886 IDNAKIGTA
+886 IDNAKISTA

-910 KIANGAITNAKIGT
+910 KIANGEITNAKIKNG
-924 AAIDTTKIE
+924 AIDSAKIKKASIDTACIT
-933 NGAITNAKIEN
+933 NGAITSALIKDGSILNAHIQNGAITSAKIEN
-944 GAITNAKI
+944 GAITNAL
-952 GTAAIDTTH
+952 
-961 IKEGAIDTACIA
+961 IA
-973 KAAITGALIENGSI
+973 
-987 GNAHIT
+987 
-993 NGAISSAKIQN
+993 
-1004 GAITNALIENAAITT
+1004 NAAITT

-1025 AITNAKI
+1025 SITNAKI
-1032 SNLDAGKITSG
+1032 SDLDAGKITTG
-1043 TINAAYVAIGDMTNF
+1043 TLNAGRIAIGDMTNF
-1058 ATVTVTDANSMI
+1058 ATVTATDLNSMI
-1070 KNYGGTKI
+1070 KYHGGTKVI
-1078 STVSNYSAIVSAGLN
+1078 NINGWQTITSASNN
-1093 NTSRY
+1093 RY
-1098 IMLCGLTASSFLSG
+1098 VLLCAMTASSFLSG
-1112 DKVHAYAKVYTNV
+1112 DKVYSYADVYV
-1125 KQTVG
+1125 SSARTVG
-1130 MGMWFYDIK
+1130 MGIWFYDSS
-1139 GGFVTWRGL
+1139 GTYVTWRGI
-1148 NYTSS
+1148 NYNA
-1153 VGWNDVVTLITL
+1153 VNGWNNIVALITL
-1165 NDLPSNAVYFVV
+1165 NDIPSNAIYFMV
-1177 GFDFYGSGT
+1177 GFDFYDTGGIYGIYNP
-1186 RAVRDVVFKQVA
+1186 VFKQVA

-1212 GSFMLGPLQSK
+1212 GSFLLGPLQSK
-1223 GSDPANYD
+1223 GSDPLNYD

-1245 LLGANEAGTAYIDFH
+1245 ILGSNEAGTPYIDFH
-1260 YGEKDYNGKNP
+1260 FGEKDYDGKSP

-1276 ARLCEESKGIITARN
+1276 ARLCEESRGILTARN

-1305 TDIPDVYIELVKR
+1305 TDIPDVYMKLVER
-1318 LQPKMFNFIGSSYKT
+1318 LQPKMFNFIGGSYKT
-1333 TGLIAQD
+1333 VGLIAQD

-1365 YSLDYNALSVLVLAY
+1365 YSLDYNALSVLMLAY
-1380 LLRKGD
+1380 LLQKGD
-1386 ANESAK
+1386 TNESAK

>member
-1 MSYYV
+1 MSYHV

-58 SIISVYKDGN
+58 SIISVYKDDN

-117 FQYIMDLYAKNCSG
+117 FQYVMDLYAKNCSG

-150 PVSKTYENVLSTLS
+150 PISKTYENVLSTLS

-260 KTVEYA
+260 KTVEYT

-299 RVLGVDTDA
+299 RVLDVDTDT

-343 EYTFGSDTKSLSELE
+343 EYTFGSDTKSLTELE
-358 VESSSTTRLDTNI
+358 VESSSTTRLDTEI
-371 QNTSSYWDIRK
+371 QNTSSYWNIRK
-382 QVKYAIQSAD
+382 QIKYAIQSAD

-403 PYTKDGKV
+403 PYTKDGKT

-416 DTDDDNRMYTWDGE
+416 DTDDDNKMYTWDGE

-436 FGFDAIKDKAIKT
+436 FGFDAIKDKAIRT
-449 TKIGDK
+449 TKIGDN

-460 QIDNL
+460 QIANL

-479 EKIKDKVI
+479 EKIKD
-487 AAEKLVDGCI
+487 AA
-497 TADKIKDKV
+497 
-506 IAAEKLVDG
+506 
-515 CITAEKIK
+515 
-523 DKVISAEKIVDGC
+523 
-536 ITAEK
+536 
-541 IKDKVIASSKLVDG
+541 
-555 CITAEKIKDKVIS
+555 
-568 AEKIVD
+568 
-574 GCITADQ
+574 
-581 IADKVI
+581 
-587 SAEKIVDGC
+587 
-596 ITADQ
+596 
-601 IADKTINGEKIESAS
+601 ING
-616 ITNVCIANGAID
+616 
-628 NAKIANGA
+628 
-636 ITNAKIGTAAIDT
+636 
-649 AKIKDGAI
+649 
-657 TNAKIGSAA
+657 
-666 IDNAKIAN
+666 
-674 GAITNAKI
+674 
-682 VNGAIDNA
+682 
-690 KIANG
+690 
-695 AITNAKID
+695 
-703 TAAIT
+703 
-708 NAKIANGAID
+708 
-718 NAKIKDGAIDNA
+718 
-730 KIGTAAIDT
+730 
-739 VNIKEGAIDNAC
+739 
-751 IANAAIDSAKI
+751 
-762 VNGAITNAKIANGA
+762 
-776 IDNAKIG
+776 
-783 IAAIDTANIKEGA
+783 
-796 IDNACIGIA
+796 
-805 TIDATKI
+805 
-812 KDGAITNAKIENG
+812 
-825 AITNAKIGTA
+825 
-835 AIDKTKIKDGAIDN
+835 
-849 AKIANG
+849 
-855 AITNAK
+855 
-861 IGTAAITTAK
+861 
-871 IKDGAIDNAKIANGA
+871 
-886 IDNAKIGTA
+886 
-895 AIDTVNIK
+895 
-903 DGAIDNA
+903 
-910 KIANGAITNAKIGT
+910 
-924 AAIDTTKIE
+924 TKIE
-933 NGAITNAKIEN
+933 A
-944 GAITNAKI
+944 
-952 GTAAIDTTH
+952 AAIETAH
-961 IKEGAIDTACIA
+961 IQNGAIDTACIA
-973 KAAITGALIENGSI
+973 NAAITGALIENGSI

-1004 GAITNALIENAAITT
+1004 GAITNALIEDAAITT

-1025 AITNAKI
+1025 SITNAKI
-1032 SNLDAGKITSG
+1032 SDLDAGKITTG
-1043 TINAAYVAIGDMTNF
+1043 TLNAGRIAIGDMTNF
-1058 ATVTVTDANSMI
+1058 ATVTATDLNSMI
-1070 KNYGGTKI
+1070 KYHGGTKVI
-1078 STVSNYSAIVSAGLN
+1078 NINGWQTITSASTN
-1093 NTSRY
+1093 RY
-1098 IMLCGLTASSFLSG
+1098 VLLCTMTASSFLSG
-1112 DKVHAYAKVYTNV
+1112 DKVYSYADVYV
-1125 KQTVG
+1125 SSARTVG
-1130 MGMWFYDIK
+1130 MGIWFYDSS
-1139 GGFVTWRGL
+1139 GTYVTWRGI
-1148 NYTSS
+1148 NYNAVT
-1153 VGWNDVVTLITL
+1153 GWNNIVALITL
-1165 NDLPSNAVYFVV
+1165 NDIPSNAIYFMV
-1177 GFDFYGSGT
+1177 GFDFYDTGGIYGIYNP
-1186 RAVRDVVFKQVA
+1186 VFKQVA

-1212 GSFMLGPLQSK
+1212 GSFLLGPLQSK
-1223 GSDPANYD
+1223 GSDPLNYD
-1231 LVIRKAA
+1231 LVIRKAV
-1238 WIRYGLE
+1238 WVRYGLE
-1245 LLGANEAGTAYIDFH
+1245 ILGSNEAGTPYIDFH
-1260 YGEKDYNGKNP
+1260 FGEKDYDGKSP

-1276 ARLCEESKGIITARN
+1276 ARLCEESSGILTARN

-1305 TDIPDVYIELVKR
+1305 TDIPDVYMKLVER
-1318 LQPKMFNFIGSSYKT
+1318 LQPKMFNFIGGSYKT
-1333 TGLIAQD
+1333 VGLIAQD

-1351 ESVLIRGTGEGDNY
+1351 KSVLIRGTGEGDNY
-1365 YSLDYNALSVLVLAY
+1365 YSLDYNALSVLLIMY
-1380 LLRKGD
+1380 LLRKGNIKNGD
-1386 ANESAK
+1386 TSTT

>member
-28 SVTKAKNK
+28 SVKKAKNK

-58 SIISVYKDGN
+58 SIISVYKDDN

-117 FQYIMDLYAKNCSG
+117 FQYVMDLYAKNCSG

-150 PVSKTYENVLSTLS
+150 PISKTYENVLSTLS

-247 YSKTGLELYGKIT
+247 YSKAGLELYGKIT
-260 KTVEYA
+260 KTVEYT

-299 RVLGVDTDA
+299 RVLGVDTDT

-330 TEIIFDLSNVANN
+330 TEITFDLSNVANN
-343 EYTFGSDTKSLSELE
+343 EYTFGSDTKSLTELE
-358 VESSSTTRLDTNI
+358 VESSSTTRLDTEI
-371 QNTSSYWDIRK
+371 QNTSSYWNIHK
-382 QVKYAIQSAD
+382 QIKYAIQSAD

-403 PYTKDGKV
+403 PYTKDGKT

-416 DTDDDNRMYTWDGE
+416 DTDDDNKMYTWDGE

-436 FGFDAIKDKAIKT
+436 FGFDAIKDKAIQT
-449 TKIGDK
+449 TKIGDN

-460 QIDNL
+460 QIANL
-465 AVTAEKLAD
+465 AVTAEKLSD

-487 AAEKLVDGCI
+487 AAEKLVDECI
-497 TADKIKDKV
+497 TADKIK
-506 IAAEKLVDG
+506 AEA
-515 CITAEKIK
+515 ITGEKIK
-523 DKVISAEKIVDGC
+523 A
-536 ITAEK
+536 
-541 IKDKVIASSKLVDG
+541 AS
-555 CITAEKIKDKVIS
+555 
-568 AEKIVD
+568 
-574 GCITADQ
+574 
-581 IADKVI
+581 
-587 SAEKIVDGC
+587 
-596 ITADQ
+596 
-601 IADKTINGEKIESAS
+601 
-616 ITNVCIANGAID
+616 
-628 NAKIANGA
+628 
-636 ITNAKIGTAAIDT
+636 IDT
-649 AKIKDGAI
+649 AH
-657 TNAKIGSAA
+657 
-666 IDNAKIAN
+666 
-674 GAITNAKI
+674 
-682 VNGAIDNA
+682 
-690 KIANG
+690 
-695 AITNAKID
+695 
-703 TAAIT
+703 
-708 NAKIANGAID
+708 
-718 NAKIKDGAIDNA
+718 IKDGAID
-730 KIGTAAIDT
+730 
-739 VNIKEGAIDNAC
+739 
-751 IANAAIDSAKI
+751 
-762 VNGAITNAKIANGA
+762 
-776 IDNAKIG
+776 
-783 IAAIDTANIKEGA
+783 
-796 IDNACIGIA
+796 
-805 TIDATKI
+805 
-812 KDGAITNAKIENG
+812 NAKIENG

-835 AIDKTKIKDGAIDN
+835 AIN
-849 AKIANG
+849 
-855 AITNAK
+855 
-861 IGTAAITTAK
+861 
-871 IKDGAIDNAKIANGA
+871 
-886 IDNAKIGTA
+886 
-895 AIDTVNIK
+895 TVNIK
-903 DGAIDNA
+903 DGAIN
-910 KIANGAITNAKIGT
+910 
-924 AAIDTTKIE
+924 
-933 NGAITNAKIEN
+933 
-944 GAITNAKI
+944 
-952 GTAAIDTTH
+952 
-961 IKEGAIDTACIA
+961 TACIA
-973 KAAITGALIENGSI
+973 NAAITGALIKNGSI

-1004 GAITNALIENAAITT
+1004 GAITNSLIENAAITT

-1032 SNLDAGKITSG
+1032 SDLDAGKITTG
-1043 TINAAYVAIGDMTNF
+1043 TLNAGRIAIGDMTNF
-1058 ATVTVTDANSMI
+1058 ATVTATDLNSML
-1070 KNYGGTKI
+1070 KSNGGTKI
-1078 STVSNYSAIVSAGLN
+1078 ININGWQSITSASSN
-1093 NTSRY
+1093 RY
-1098 IMLCGLTASSFLSG
+1098 VLLCDLTASSFLSG
-1112 DKVHAYAKVYTNV
+1112 DKVYSYADVYV
-1125 KQTVG
+1125 SSAKTVG
-1130 MGMWFYDIK
+1130 MGIWFYDSS
-1139 GGFVTWRGL
+1139 GTYVAWRGI
-1148 NYTSS
+1148 NYNAVT
-1153 VGWNDVVTLITL
+1153 GWNNVVALITL
-1165 NDLPSNAVYFVV
+1165 NDIPSNAIYFMV
-1177 GFDFYGSGT
+1177 GFDFYDTGGIYGIYNP
-1186 RAVRDVVFKQVA
+1186 VFKQVA

-1212 GSFMLGPLQSK
+1212 GSFLLGPLQSK
-1223 GSDPANYD
+1223 GSDPLNYD
-1231 LVIRKAA
+1231 LVIRKAV
-1238 WIRYGLE
+1238 WVRYGLE
-1245 LLGANEAGTAYIDFH
+1245 ILGSNEAGTPYIDFH
-1260 YGEKDYNGKNP
+1260 FGEKDYDGKSP

-1276 ARLCEESKGIITARN
+1276 ARLCEESSGILTARN

-1305 TDIPDVYIELVKR
+1305 TDIPDVYMKLVER
-1318 LQPKMFNFIGSSYKT
+1318 LQPKMFNFIGGSYKT
-1333 TGLIAQD
+1333 VGLIAQD
-1340 VLEIEKELGIT
+1340 VLKIEKDLGIT
-1351 ESVLIRGTGEGDNY
+1351 DSVLIRGTGEGDNY
-1365 YSLDYNALSVLVLAY
+1365 YSLDYNALSVLLIMY

-1386 ANESAK
+1386 IKNGDTSTT

>member
-87 VTCEGELAFLND
+87 ITCEGELAFLND

-117 FQYIMDLYAKNCSG
+117 FQYVMDLYAKNCSG

-143 DSDTRIY
+143 DSDTKIY

-260 KTVEYA
+260 KTVEYT

-358 VESSSTTRLDTNI
+358 VESSSATRLDTNI

-436 FGFDAIKDKAIKT
+436 FGFDAIKDKAIQT
-449 TKIGDK
+449 TKIGDN

-479 EKIKDKVI
+479 DKIKDKVI

-515 CITAEKIK
+515 CITADKIK
-523 DKVISAEKIVDGC
+523 DKVI
-536 ITAEK
+536 TA
-541 IKDKVIASSKLVDG
+541 
-555 CITAEKIKDKVIS
+555 T
-568 AEKIVD
+568 KIVD

-581 IADKVI
+581 IKDA
-587 SAEKIVDGC
+587 A
-596 ITADQ
+596 
-601 IADKTINGEKIESAS
+601 INGTKIEA
-616 ITNVCIANGAID
+616 AA
-628 NAKIANGA
+628 
-636 ITNAKIGTAAIDT
+636 IGTAHIQ
-649 AKIKDGAI
+649 
-657 TNAKIGSAA
+657 NA
-666 IDNAKIAN
+666 
-674 GAITNAKI
+674 
-682 VNGAIDNA
+682 
-690 KIANG
+690 
-695 AITNAKID
+695 
-703 TAAIT
+703 
-708 NAKIANGAID
+708 
-718 NAKIKDGAIDNA
+718 
-730 KIGTAAIDT
+730 
-739 VNIKEGAIDNAC
+739 
-751 IANAAIDSAKI
+751 
-762 VNGAITNAKIANGA
+762 
-776 IDNAKIG
+776 
-783 IAAIDTANIKEGA
+783 
-796 IDNACIGIA
+796 
-805 TIDATKI
+805 
-812 KDGAITNAKIENG
+812 
-825 AITNAKIGTA
+825 
-835 AIDKTKIKDGAIDN
+835 
-849 AKIANG
+849 
-855 AITNAK
+855 
-861 IGTAAITTAK
+861 
-871 IKDGAIDNAKIANGA
+871 AIDNAKIANGA

-952 GTAAIDTTH
+952 GTAAIDTVN
-961 IKEGAIDTACIA
+961 IKDGAINTACIA
-973 KAAITGALIENGSI
+973 NAAITGALIENGSI

-1019 AKIKDG
+1019 AKVKDG

-1032 SNLDAGKITSG
+1032 SNLDAGKITTG
-1043 TINAAYVAIGDMTNF
+1043 TLNAGRIAIGDMTNF
-1058 ATVTVTDANSMI
+1058 ATVTATDLNSML
-1070 KNYGGTKI
+1070 KSNGGTKI
-1078 STVSNYSAIVSAGLN
+1078 ININGWQSITSASSN
-1093 NTSRY
+1093 RY
-1098 IMLCGLTASSFLSG
+1098 VLLCDLTASSFLSG
-1112 DKVHAYAKVYTNV
+1112 DKVHSYADVYV
-1125 KQTVG
+1125 SSARTVG
-1130 MGMWFYDIK
+1130 MGIWFYDSS
-1139 GGFVTWRGL
+1139 GTYVTWRGI
-1148 NYTSS
+1148 NYNA
-1153 VGWNDVVTLITL
+1153 VAGWNNIVALITL
-1165 NDLPSNAVYFVV
+1165 NDIPSNAIYFMV
-1177 GFDFYGSGT
+1177 GFDFYDTAGIYGIYNP
-1186 RAVRDVVFKQVA
+1186 VFKQVA

-1223 GSDPANYD
+1223 GSDPVNYD

-1245 LLGANEAGTAYIDFH
+1245 LLGANETGTAYIDFH
-1260 YGEKDYNGKNP
+1260 YGENDYNGKNP

-1305 TDIPDVYIELVKR
+1305 TDIPDVYIELVKQ
-1318 LQPKMFNFIGSSYKT
+1318 LQPKIFNFIGSSYKT

-1365 YSLDYNALSVLVLAY
+1365 YSLDYNALSVLMLAY
-1380 LLRKGD
+1380 LLQKGD
-1386 ANESAK
+1386 TNESAK

>member
-73 RVLDERKDF
+73 RVLDERKNF

-117 FQYIMDLYAKNCSG
+117 FQYVMDLYAKNCSE

-150 PVSKTYENVLSTLS
+150 PISKTYENVLSTLS

-260 KTVEYA
+260 KTVEYT

-299 RVLGVDTDA
+299 RVLGVDTDT

-330 TEIIFDLSNVANN
+330 TEITFDLSNVANN
-343 EYTFGSDTKSLSELE
+343 EYTFGSDTKSLTELE
-358 VESSSTTRLDTNI
+358 VESSSTTRLDTEI
-371 QNTSSYWDIRK
+371 QNTSSYWNIRK
-382 QVKYAIQSAD
+382 QIKYAIQSAD

-403 PYTKDGKV
+403 PYTKDGKT

-436 FGFDAIKDKAIKT
+436 FGFDAIKDKAIQT

-497 TADKIKDKV
+497 TAEKIKDKV

-515 CITAEKIK
+515 CITADKIK
-523 DKVISAEKIVDGC
+523 DKVI
-536 ITAEK
+536 TA
-541 IKDKVIASSKLVDG
+541 
-555 CITAEKIKDKVIS
+555 T
-568 AEKIVD
+568 KIVD

-581 IADKVI
+581 IKDA
-587 SAEKIVDGC
+587 A
-596 ITADQ
+596 
-601 IADKTINGEKIESAS
+601 INGTKIEA
-616 ITNVCIANGAID
+616 AA
-628 NAKIANGA
+628 
-636 ITNAKIGTAAIDT
+636 IGTAHIQ
-649 AKIKDGAI
+649 
-657 TNAKIGSAA
+657 NA
-666 IDNAKIAN
+666 
-674 GAITNAKI
+674 
-682 VNGAIDNA
+682 
-690 KIANG
+690 
-695 AITNAKID
+695 
-703 TAAIT
+703 
-708 NAKIANGAID
+708 
-718 NAKIKDGAIDNA
+718 
-730 KIGTAAIDT
+730 
-739 VNIKEGAIDNAC
+739 
-751 IANAAIDSAKI
+751 
-762 VNGAITNAKIANGA
+762 
-776 IDNAKIG
+776 
-783 IAAIDTANIKEGA
+783 
-796 IDNACIGIA
+796 
-805 TIDATKI
+805 
-812 KDGAITNAKIENG
+812 
-825 AITNAKIGTA
+825 
-835 AIDKTKIKDGAIDN
+835 
-849 AKIANG
+849 
-855 AITNAK
+855 
-861 IGTAAITTAK
+861 
-871 IKDGAIDNAKIANGA
+871 AIDNAKIANGA

-952 GTAAIDTTH
+952 GTAAIDTVN
-961 IKEGAIDTACIA
+961 IKDGAINTACIA
-973 KAAITGALIENGSI
+973 NAAITGALIENGSI

-1019 AKIKDG
+1019 AKVEDG

-1032 SNLDAGKITSG
+1032 SNLDAGKITTG
-1043 TINAAYVAIGDMTNF
+1043 TLNAGRIAIGDMTNF
-1058 ATVTVTDANSMI
+1058 ATVTATDLNSML
-1070 KNYGGTKI
+1070 KSNGGTKI
-1078 STVSNYSAIVSAGLN
+1078 ININGWQSITSASSN
-1093 NTSRY
+1093 RY
-1098 IMLCGLTASSFLSG
+1098 VLLCDLTASSFLSG
-1112 DKVHAYAKVYTNV
+1112 DKVHSYADVYV
-1125 KQTVG
+1125 SSARTVG
-1130 MGMWFYDIK
+1130 MGIWFYDSS
-1139 GGFVTWRGL
+1139 GTYVTWRGI
-1148 NYTSS
+1148 NYNA
-1153 VGWNDVVTLITL
+1153 VAGWNNIVALITL
-1165 NDLPSNAVYFVV
+1165 NDIPSNTIYFMV
-1177 GFDFYGSGT
+1177 GFDFYDTAGIYGIYNP
-1186 RAVRDVVFKQVA
+1186 VFKQVA

-1212 GSFMLGPLQSK
+1212 GSFLLGPLQSK
-1223 GSDPANYD
+1223 GSDPLNYD

-1238 WIRYGLE
+1238 WVRYGLE
-1245 LLGANEAGTAYIDFH
+1245 ILGSNEAGTPYIDFH
-1260 YGEKDYNGKNP
+1260 FGEKDYDGKSP

-1276 ARLCEESKGIITARN
+1276 ARLCEESRGILTARN

-1365 YSLDYNALSVLVLAY
+1365 YSLDYNALSVLMLAY
-1380 LLRKGD
+1380 LLQKGD
-1386 ANESAK
+1386 TNESAK

>member
-73 RVLDERKDF
+73 RVLDERKNF

-117 FQYIMDLYAKNCSG
+117 FQYVMDLYAKNCSE

-150 PVSKTYENVLSTLS
+150 PISKTYENVLSTLS

-260 KTVEYA
+260 KTVEYT

-299 RVLGVDTDA
+299 RVLGVDTDT

-330 TEIIFDLSNVANN
+330 TEITFDLSNVANN
-343 EYTFGSDTKSLSELE
+343 EYTFGSDTKSLTELE
-358 VESSSTTRLDTNI
+358 VESSSTTRLDTEI
-371 QNTSSYWDIRK
+371 QNTSSYWNIRK
-382 QVKYAIQSAD
+382 QIKYAIQSAD

-403 PYTKDGKV
+403 PYTKDGKT

-416 DTDDDNRMYTWDGE
+416 DTDDDNKMYTWDGE

-436 FGFDAIKDKAIKT
+436 FGFDAIKDKAIQT
-449 TKIGDK
+449 TKIGDN

-460 QIDNL
+460 QIANL

-479 EKIKDKVI
+479 EKIKD
-487 AAEKLVDGCI
+487 AA
-497 TADKIKDKV
+497 
-506 IAAEKLVDG
+506 
-515 CITAEKIK
+515 
-523 DKVISAEKIVDGC
+523 
-536 ITAEK
+536 
-541 IKDKVIASSKLVDG
+541 
-555 CITAEKIKDKVIS
+555 
-568 AEKIVD
+568 
-574 GCITADQ
+574 
-581 IADKVI
+581 
-587 SAEKIVDGC
+587 
-596 ITADQ
+596 
-601 IADKTINGEKIESAS
+601 INGTKIEAAA
-616 ITNVCIANGAID
+616 IETAHIQNGAI
-628 NAKIANGA
+628 N
-636 ITNAKIGTAAIDT
+636 T
-649 AKIKDGAI
+649 
-657 TNAKIGSAA
+657 
-666 IDNAKIAN
+666 
-674 GAITNAKI
+674 
-682 VNGAIDNA
+682 
-690 KIANG
+690 
-695 AITNAKID
+695 
-703 TAAIT
+703 
-708 NAKIANGAID
+708 
-718 NAKIKDGAIDNA
+718 
-730 KIGTAAIDT
+730 
-739 VNIKEGAIDNAC
+739 AC
-751 IANAAIDSAKI
+751 IAN
-762 VNGAITNAKIANGA
+762 
-776 IDNAKIG
+776 
-783 IAAIDTANIKEGA
+783 
-796 IDNACIGIA
+796 
-805 TIDATKI
+805 
-812 KDGAITNAKIENG
+812 
-825 AITNAKIGTA
+825 
-835 AIDKTKIKDGAIDN
+835 
-849 AKIANG
+849 
-855 AITNAK
+855 
-861 IGTAAITTAK
+861 
-871 IKDGAIDNAKIANGA
+871 
-886 IDNAKIGTA
+886 
-895 AIDTVNIK
+895 
-903 DGAIDNA
+903 
-910 KIANGAITNAKIGT
+910 
-924 AAIDTTKIE
+924 
-933 NGAITNAKIEN
+933 
-944 GAITNAKI
+944 
-952 GTAAIDTTH
+952 
-961 IKEGAIDTACIA
+961 
-973 KAAITGALIENGSI
+973 AAITGALIENGSI

-1004 GAITNALIENAAITT
+1004 GAITNSLIENAAITT

-1025 AITNAKI
+1025 SITNAKI
-1032 SNLDAGKITSG
+1032 SDLDAGKITTG
-1043 TINAAYVAIGDMTNF
+1043 TLNAGRIAIGDMTNF
-1058 ATVTVTDANSMI
+1058 ATVTATDLNSMI
-1070 KNYGGTKI
+1070 KYHGGTKVI
-1078 STVSNYSAIVSAGLN
+1078 NINGWQTITSASNN
-1093 NTSRY
+1093 RY
-1098 IMLCGLTASSFLSG
+1098 VLLCAMTASSFLSG
-1112 DKVHAYAKVYTNV
+1112 DKVYSYADVYV
-1125 KQTVG
+1125 SSARTVG
-1130 MGMWFYDIK
+1130 MGIWFYDSS
-1139 GGFVTWRGL
+1139 GTYVTWRGI
-1148 NYTSS
+1148 NYNAVT
-1153 VGWNDVVTLITL
+1153 GWNNIVALITL
-1165 NDLPSNAVYFVV
+1165 NDIPSNAIYFMV
-1177 GFDFYGSGT
+1177 GFDFYDTGGIYGIYNP
-1186 RAVRDVVFKQVA
+1186 VFKQVA

-1212 GSFMLGPLQSK
+1212 GSFLLGPLQSK
-1223 GSDPANYD
+1223 GSDPLNYD

-1238 WIRYGLE
+1238 WVRYGLE
-1245 LLGANEAGTAYIDFH
+1245 ILGSNEAGTPYIDFH
-1260 YGEKDYNGKNP
+1260 FGEKDYDGKSP

-1276 ARLCEESKGIITARN
+1276 ARLCEESRCILTARN

-1305 TDIPDVYIELVKR
+1305 TDIPDVYIELIKR
-1318 LQPKMFNFIGSSYKT
+1318 LQPKIFNFIGSSYKT
-1333 TGLIAQD
+1333 IGLIAQD

-1365 YSLDYNALSVLVLAY
+1365 YSLDYNALSVLMLAY
-1380 LLRKGD
+1380 LLQKGD
-1386 ANESAK
+1386 TNESAK

>member
-73 RVLDERKDF
+73 RVLDERKNF

-117 FQYIMDLYAKNCSG
+117 FQYVMDLYAKNCSE

-150 PVSKTYENVLSTLS
+150 PISKTYENVLSTLS

-260 KTVEYA
+260 KTVEYT

-299 RVLGVDTDA
+299 RVLGVDTDT

-330 TEIIFDLSNVANN
+330 TEITFDLSNVANN
-343 EYTFGSDTKSLSELE
+343 EYTFGSDTKSLTELE
-358 VESSSTTRLDTNI
+358 VESSSTTRLDTEI
-371 QNTSSYWDIRK
+371 QNTSSYWNIRK
-382 QVKYAIQSAD
+382 KIKYAIQSAD

-403 PYTKDGKV
+403 PYTKDGKT

-416 DTDDDNRMYTWDGE
+416 DTDDDNKMYTWDGE

-436 FGFDAIKDKAIKT
+436 FGFDAIKDKAIQT
-449 TKIGDK
+449 TKIGDN

-460 QIDNL
+460 QIANL

-479 EKIKDKVI
+479 EKIKD
-487 AAEKLVDGCI
+487 AA
-497 TADKIKDKV
+497 
-506 IAAEKLVDG
+506 
-515 CITAEKIK
+515 
-523 DKVISAEKIVDGC
+523 
-536 ITAEK
+536 
-541 IKDKVIASSKLVDG
+541 
-555 CITAEKIKDKVIS
+555 
-568 AEKIVD
+568 
-574 GCITADQ
+574 
-581 IADKVI
+581 
-587 SAEKIVDGC
+587 
-596 ITADQ
+596 
-601 IADKTINGEKIESAS
+601 INGTKIEAAA
-616 ITNVCIANGAID
+616 IETAHIQNGAI
-628 NAKIANGA
+628 N
-636 ITNAKIGTAAIDT
+636 T
-649 AKIKDGAI
+649 
-657 TNAKIGSAA
+657 
-666 IDNAKIAN
+666 
-674 GAITNAKI
+674 
-682 VNGAIDNA
+682 
-690 KIANG
+690 
-695 AITNAKID
+695 
-703 TAAIT
+703 
-708 NAKIANGAID
+708 
-718 NAKIKDGAIDNA
+718 
-730 KIGTAAIDT
+730 
-739 VNIKEGAIDNAC
+739 AC
-751 IANAAIDSAKI
+751 IAN
-762 VNGAITNAKIANGA
+762 
-776 IDNAKIG
+776 
-783 IAAIDTANIKEGA
+783 
-796 IDNACIGIA
+796 
-805 TIDATKI
+805 
-812 KDGAITNAKIENG
+812 
-825 AITNAKIGTA
+825 
-835 AIDKTKIKDGAIDN
+835 
-849 AKIANG
+849 
-855 AITNAK
+855 
-861 IGTAAITTAK
+861 
-871 IKDGAIDNAKIANGA
+871 
-886 IDNAKIGTA
+886 
-895 AIDTVNIK
+895 
-903 DGAIDNA
+903 
-910 KIANGAITNAKIGT
+910 
-924 AAIDTTKIE
+924 
-933 NGAITNAKIEN
+933 
-944 GAITNAKI
+944 
-952 GTAAIDTTH
+952 
-961 IKEGAIDTACIA
+961 
-973 KAAITGALIENGSI
+973 AAITGALIENGSI

-1004 GAITNALIENAAITT
+1004 GAITNSLIENAAITT

-1025 AITNAKI
+1025 SITNAKI
-1032 SNLDAGKITSG
+1032 SDLDAGKITTG
-1043 TINAAYVAIGDMTNF
+1043 TLNAGRIAIGDMTNF
-1058 ATVTVTDANSMI
+1058 ATVTATDLNSMI
-1070 KNYGGTKI
+1070 KYHGGTKVI
-1078 STVSNYSAIVSAGLN
+1078 NINGWQTITSASNN
-1093 NTSRY
+1093 RY
-1098 IMLCGLTASSFLSG
+1098 VLLCAMTASSFLSG
-1112 DKVHAYAKVYTNV
+1112 DKVYSYADVYV
-1125 KQTVG
+1125 SSARTVG
-1130 MGMWFYDIK
+1130 MGIWFYDSS
-1139 GGFVTWRGL
+1139 GTYVTWRGI
-1148 NYTSS
+1148 NYNAVT
-1153 VGWNDVVTLITL
+1153 GWNNIVALITL
-1165 NDLPSNAVYFVV
+1165 NDIPSNAIYFMV
-1177 GFDFYGSGT
+1177 GFDFYDTGGIYGIYNP
-1186 RAVRDVVFKQVA
+1186 VFKQVA

-1212 GSFMLGPLQSK
+1212 GSFLLGPLQSK
-1223 GSDPANYD
+1223 GSDPLNYD

-1238 WIRYGLE
+1238 WVRYGLE
-1245 LLGANEAGTAYIDFH
+1245 ILGSNEAGTPYIDFH
-1260 YGEKDYNGKNP
+1260 FGEKDYDGKSP

-1276 ARLCEESKGIITARN
+1276 ARLCEESRGILTARN

-1305 TDIPDVYIELVKR
+1305 TDIPDVYMKLVER
-1318 LQPKMFNFIGSSYKT
+1318 LQPKMFNFIGGSYKT
-1333 TGLIAQD
+1333 VGLIAQD
-1340 VLEIEKELGIT
+1340 VLKIEKDLGIT
-1351 ESVLIRGTGEGDNY
+1351 DSVLIRGTGEGDNY
-1365 YSLDYNALSVLVLAY
+1365 YSLDYNALSILLIMY

-1386 ANESAK
+1386 IKNGDTSTT

>member
-73 RVLDERKDF
+73 RVLDERKNF

-105 DYSEKGMTINEF
+105 DYSEKGITINEF
-117 FQYIMDLYAKNCSG
+117 FQYVMDLYAKNCSE

-150 PVSKTYENVLSTLS
+150 PISKTYENVLSTLS

-260 KTVEYA
+260 KTVEYT

-299 RVLGVDTDA
+299 RVLGVDTDT

-330 TEIIFDLSNVANN
+330 TEITFDLSNVANN
-343 EYTFGSDTKSLSELE
+343 EYTFGSDTKSLTELE
-358 VESSSTTRLDTNI
+358 VESSSTTRLDTEI
-371 QNTSSYWDIRK
+371 QNTSSYWNIRK
-382 QVKYAIQSAD
+382 QIKYAIQSAD

-403 PYTKDGKV
+403 PYTKDGKT

-416 DTDDDNRMYTWDGE
+416 DTDDDNKMYTWDGE

-436 FGFDAIKDKAIKT
+436 FGFDAIKDKAIRT
-449 TKIGDK
+449 TKIGDN

-460 QIDNL
+460 QIANL

-474 AAVTA
+474 AAVTAEKIKDEVIAAEKLVDGCITA

-506 IAAEKLVDG
+506 I
-515 CITAEKIK
+515 TA
-523 DKVISAEKIVDGC
+523 
-536 ITAEK
+536 T
-541 IKDKVIASSKLVDG
+541 
-555 CITAEKIKDKVIS
+555 
-568 AEKIVD
+568 KIVD

-581 IADKVI
+581 IKDA
-587 SAEKIVDGC
+587 A
-596 ITADQ
+596 
-601 IADKTINGEKIESAS
+601 INGTKIEA
-616 ITNVCIANGAID
+616 AA
-628 NAKIANGA
+628 
-636 ITNAKIGTAAIDT
+636 IGTAHIQ
-649 AKIKDGAI
+649 
-657 TNAKIGSAA
+657 NA
-666 IDNAKIAN
+666 
-674 GAITNAKI
+674 
-682 VNGAIDNA
+682 
-690 KIANG
+690 
-695 AITNAKID
+695 
-703 TAAIT
+703 
-708 NAKIANGAID
+708 
-718 NAKIKDGAIDNA
+718 
-730 KIGTAAIDT
+730 
-739 VNIKEGAIDNAC
+739 
-751 IANAAIDSAKI
+751 
-762 VNGAITNAKIANGA
+762 
-776 IDNAKIG
+776 
-783 IAAIDTANIKEGA
+783 
-796 IDNACIGIA
+796 
-805 TIDATKI
+805 
-812 KDGAITNAKIENG
+812 
-825 AITNAKIGTA
+825 
-835 AIDKTKIKDGAIDN
+835 
-849 AKIANG
+849 
-855 AITNAK
+855 
-861 IGTAAITTAK
+861 
-871 IKDGAIDNAKIANGA
+871 AIDNAKIANGA

-952 GTAAIDTTH
+952 GTAAIDTVN
-961 IKEGAIDTACIA
+961 IKDGAINTACIA
-973 KAAITGALIENGSI
+973 NAAITGALIENGSI

-1019 AKIKDG
+1019 AKVEDG

-1032 SNLDAGKITSG
+1032 SNLDAGKITTG
-1043 TINAAYVAIGDMTNF
+1043 TLNAGRIAIGDMTNF
-1058 ATVTVTDANSMI
+1058 ATVTATDLNSML
-1070 KNYGGTKI
+1070 KSNGGTKI
-1078 STVSNYSAIVSAGLN
+1078 ININGWQSITSASSN
-1093 NTSRY
+1093 RY
-1098 IMLCGLTASSFLSG
+1098 VLLCDLTASSFLSG
-1112 DKVHAYAKVYTNV
+1112 DKVHSYADVYV
-1125 KQTVG
+1125 SSARTVG
-1130 MGMWFYDIK
+1130 MGIWFYDSSGTYI
-1139 GGFVTWRGL
+1139 TWRGIIY
-1148 NYTSS
+1148 NA
-1153 VGWNDVVTLITL
+1153 VAGWNNIVALITL
-1165 NDLPSNAVYFVV
+1165 NDIPSNAIYFMV
-1177 GFDFYGSGT
+1177 GFDFYDTAGIYGIYNP
-1186 RAVRDVVFKQVA
+1186 VFKQVA

-1212 GSFMLGPLQSK
+1212 GSFLLGPLQSK
-1223 GSDPANYD
+1223 GSDPLNYD

-1238 WIRYGLE
+1238 WVRYGLE
-1245 LLGANEAGTAYIDFH
+1245 ILGSNEAGTPYIDFH
-1260 YGEKDYNGKNP
+1260 FGEKDYDGKSP

-1276 ARLCEESKGIITARN
+1276 ARLCEESRGILTARN

-1305 TDIPDVYIELVKR
+1305 TDIPDVYIELIKR
-1318 LQPKMFNFIGSSYKT
+1318 LQPKIFNFIGSSYKT

-1365 YSLDYNALSVLVLAY
+1365 YSLDYNALSVLMLAY
-1380 LLRKGD
+1380 LLQKGD
-1386 ANESAK
+1386 TNESAK

>member
-117 FQYIMDLYAKNCSG
+117 FQYVMDLYAKNCSE

-150 PVSKTYENVLSTLS
+150 PISKTYENVLSTLS

-260 KTVEYA
+260 KTVEYT

-299 RVLGVDTDA
+299 RVLGVDTDT

-330 TEIIFDLSNVANN
+330 TEITFDLSNVANN
-343 EYTFGSDTKSLSELE
+343 EYTFGSDTKSLTELE
-358 VESSSTTRLDTNI
+358 VESSSTTRLDTEI
-371 QNTSSYWDIRK
+371 QNTSSYWNIRK
-382 QVKYAIQSAD
+382 QIKYAIQSAD

-403 PYTKDGKV
+403 PYTKDGKT

-416 DTDDDNRMYTWDGE
+416 DTDDDNKMYTWDGE

-436 FGFDAIKDKAIKT
+436 FGFDAIKDKAIQT
-449 TKIGDK
+449 TKIGDN

-460 QIDNL
+460 QIANL

-479 EKIKDKVI
+479 EKIKD
-487 AAEKLVDGCI
+487 AA
-497 TADKIKDKV
+497 
-506 IAAEKLVDG
+506 
-515 CITAEKIK
+515 
-523 DKVISAEKIVDGC
+523 
-536 ITAEK
+536 
-541 IKDKVIASSKLVDG
+541 
-555 CITAEKIKDKVIS
+555 
-568 AEKIVD
+568 
-574 GCITADQ
+574 
-581 IADKVI
+581 
-587 SAEKIVDGC
+587 
-596 ITADQ
+596 
-601 IADKTINGEKIESAS
+601 INGTKIEAAA
-616 ITNVCIANGAID
+616 IETAHIQNGAI
-628 NAKIANGA
+628 N
-636 ITNAKIGTAAIDT
+636 T
-649 AKIKDGAI
+649 
-657 TNAKIGSAA
+657 
-666 IDNAKIAN
+666 
-674 GAITNAKI
+674 
-682 VNGAIDNA
+682 
-690 KIANG
+690 
-695 AITNAKID
+695 
-703 TAAIT
+703 
-708 NAKIANGAID
+708 
-718 NAKIKDGAIDNA
+718 
-730 KIGTAAIDT
+730 
-739 VNIKEGAIDNAC
+739 AC
-751 IANAAIDSAKI
+751 IAN
-762 VNGAITNAKIANGA
+762 
-776 IDNAKIG
+776 
-783 IAAIDTANIKEGA
+783 
-796 IDNACIGIA
+796 
-805 TIDATKI
+805 
-812 KDGAITNAKIENG
+812 
-825 AITNAKIGTA
+825 
-835 AIDKTKIKDGAIDN
+835 
-849 AKIANG
+849 
-855 AITNAK
+855 
-861 IGTAAITTAK
+861 
-871 IKDGAIDNAKIANGA
+871 
-886 IDNAKIGTA
+886 
-895 AIDTVNIK
+895 
-903 DGAIDNA
+903 
-910 KIANGAITNAKIGT
+910 
-924 AAIDTTKIE
+924 
-933 NGAITNAKIEN
+933 
-944 GAITNAKI
+944 
-952 GTAAIDTTH
+952 
-961 IKEGAIDTACIA
+961 
-973 KAAITGALIENGSI
+973 AAITGALIENGSI

-1004 GAITNALIENAAITT
+1004 GAITNSLIENAAITT

-1025 AITNAKI
+1025 SITNAKI
-1032 SNLDAGKITSG
+1032 SDLDAGKITTG
-1043 TINAAYVAIGDMTNF
+1043 TLNAGRIAIGDMTNF
-1058 ATVTVTDANSMI
+1058 ATVTATDLNSMI
-1070 KNYGGTKI
+1070 KYHGGTKVI
-1078 STVSNYSAIVSAGLN
+1078 NINGWQTITSASNN
-1093 NTSRY
+1093 RY
-1098 IMLCGLTASSFLSG
+1098 VLLCAMTASSFLSG
-1112 DKVHAYAKVYTNV
+1112 DKVYSYADVYV
-1125 KQTVG
+1125 SSARTVG
-1130 MGMWFYDIK
+1130 MGIWFYDSS
-1139 GGFVTWRGL
+1139 GTYVTWRGI
-1148 NYTSS
+1148 NYNAVT
-1153 VGWNDVVTLITL
+1153 GWNNIVALITL
-1165 NDLPSNAVYFVV
+1165 NDIPSNAIYFMV
-1177 GFDFYGSGT
+1177 GFDFYDTGGIYGIYNP
-1186 RAVRDVVFKQVA
+1186 VFKQVA

-1212 GSFMLGPLQSK
+1212 GSFLLGPLQSK
-1223 GSDPANYD
+1223 GSDPLNYD

-1238 WIRYGLE
+1238 WVRYGLE
-1245 LLGANEAGTAYIDFH
+1245 ILGSNEAGTPYIDFH
-1260 YGEKDYNGKNP
+1260 FGEKDYDGKSP

-1276 ARLCEESKGIITARN
+1276 ARLCEESRGILTARN

-1305 TDIPDVYIELVKR
+1305 TDIPDVYIELIKR
-1318 LQPKMFNFIGSSYKT
+1318 LQPKIFNFIGSSYKT

-1365 YSLDYNALSVLVLAY
+1365 YSLDYNALSVLMLAY
-1380 LLRKGD
+1380 LLQKGD
-1386 ANESAK
+1386 TNESAK

>member
-21 GYVIISP
+21 GYIIISP

-117 FQYIMDLYAKNCSG
+117 FQYVMDLYAKNCSG

-143 DSDTRIY
+143 DSDTKIY
-150 PVSKTYENVLSTLS
+150 PISKTYENVLSTLS
-164 SKLIGV
+164 SKLIGA
-170 VGGVLVF
+170 VGGVLVI

-218 YTYLIPLGKQDDAGN
+218 YTYLIPLGKQDDSGN

-260 KTVEYA
+260 KTVEYT

-276 KAEAVLADA
+276 KAEAILADA

-330 TEIIFDLSNVANN
+330 TEITFDLSNVANN

-403 PYTKDGKV
+403 PYTKDGKI

-436 FGFDAIKDKAIKT
+436 FGFDAIKDKAIQT

-465 AVTAEKLAD
+465 AITAEKLAD

-497 TADKIKDKV
+497 TA
-506 IAAEKLVDG
+506 
-515 CITAEKIK
+515 EKIK
-523 DKVISAEKIVDGC
+523 DKVI
-536 ITAEK
+536 TA
-541 IKDKVIASSKLVDG
+541 
-555 CITAEKIKDKVIS
+555 T
-568 AEKIVD
+568 KIVD

-581 IADKVI
+581 IKDA
-587 SAEKIVDGC
+587 A
-596 ITADQ
+596 
-601 IADKTINGEKIESAS
+601 INGTKIEA
-616 ITNVCIANGAID
+616 AA
-628 NAKIANGA
+628 
-636 ITNAKIGTAAIDT
+636 IGTAHIQ
-649 AKIKDGAI
+649 
-657 TNAKIGSAA
+657 NA
-666 IDNAKIAN
+666 
-674 GAITNAKI
+674 
-682 VNGAIDNA
+682 
-690 KIANG
+690 
-695 AITNAKID
+695 
-703 TAAIT
+703 
-708 NAKIANGAID
+708 
-718 NAKIKDGAIDNA
+718 
-730 KIGTAAIDT
+730 
-739 VNIKEGAIDNAC
+739 
-751 IANAAIDSAKI
+751 
-762 VNGAITNAKIANGA
+762 
-776 IDNAKIG
+776 
-783 IAAIDTANIKEGA
+783 
-796 IDNACIGIA
+796 
-805 TIDATKI
+805 
-812 KDGAITNAKIENG
+812 
-825 AITNAKIGTA
+825 
-835 AIDKTKIKDGAIDN
+835 
-849 AKIANG
+849 
-855 AITNAK
+855 
-861 IGTAAITTAK
+861 
-871 IKDGAIDNAKIANGA
+871 AIDNAKIANGA

-952 GTAAIDTTH
+952 GTAAIDTVN
-961 IKEGAIDTACIA
+961 IKDGAINTACIA
-973 KAAITGALIENGSI
+973 NAAITGALIENGSI

-1019 AKIKDG
+1019 AKVKDG

-1032 SNLDAGKITSG
+1032 SNLDAGKITTG
-1043 TINAAYVAIGDMTNF
+1043 TLNAGRIAIGDMTNF
-1058 ATVTVTDANSMI
+1058 ATVTATDLNSML
-1070 KNYGGTKI
+1070 KSNGGTKI
-1078 STVSNYSAIVSAGLN
+1078 ININGWQSITSASSN
-1093 NTSRY
+1093 RY
-1098 IMLCGLTASSFLSG
+1098 VLLCDLTASSFLSG
-1112 DKVHAYAKVYTNV
+1112 DKVHSYADVYV
-1125 KQTVG
+1125 SSARTVG
-1130 MGMWFYDIK
+1130 MGIWFYDSS
-1139 GGFVTWRGL
+1139 GTYVTWRGI
-1148 NYTSS
+1148 NYNA
-1153 VGWNDVVTLITL
+1153 VAGWNNIVALITL
-1165 NDLPSNAVYFVV
+1165 NDIPSNAIYFMV
-1177 GFDFYGSGT
+1177 GFDFYDTAGIYGIYNP
-1186 RAVRDVVFKQVA
+1186 VFKQVA

-1260 YGEKDYNGKNP
+1260 YGENDYNGKNP

-1305 TDIPDVYIELVKR
+1305 TDIPDVYIKLVKR

-1365 YSLDYNALSVLVLAY
+1365 YSLDYNALSVLMLAY
-1380 LLRKGD
+1380 LLQKGD
-1386 ANESAK
+1386 TNESAK

>member
-50 YGSLKKLK
+50 YGSFKKLK

-73 RVLDERKDF
+73 RVLDERKNF

-105 DYSEKGMTINEF
+105 DYSEKGITINEF
-117 FQYIMDLYAKNCSG
+117 FQYVMDLYAKNCSE

-150 PVSKTYENVLSTLS
+150 PISKTYENVLSTLS

-260 KTVEYA
+260 KTVEYT

-299 RVLGVDTDA
+299 RVLGVDTDT

-330 TEIIFDLSNVANN
+330 TEITFDLSNVANN
-343 EYTFGSDTKSLSELE
+343 EYTFGSDTKSLTELE
-358 VESSSTTRLDTNI
+358 VESSSTTRLDTEI
-371 QNTSSYWDIRK
+371 QNTSSYWNIRK
-382 QVKYAIQSAD
+382 QIKYAIQSAD

-403 PYTKDGKV
+403 PYTKDGKT

-436 FGFDAIKDKAIKT
+436 FGFDAIKDKAIQT

-497 TADKIKDKV
+497 TAEKIKDKV

-515 CITAEKIK
+515 CITADKIK
-523 DKVISAEKIVDGC
+523 DKVI
-536 ITAEK
+536 TA
-541 IKDKVIASSKLVDG
+541 
-555 CITAEKIKDKVIS
+555 T
-568 AEKIVD
+568 KIVD

-581 IADKVI
+581 IKDA
-587 SAEKIVDGC
+587 A
-596 ITADQ
+596 
-601 IADKTINGEKIESAS
+601 INGTKIEA
-616 ITNVCIANGAID
+616 AA
-628 NAKIANGA
+628 
-636 ITNAKIGTAAIDT
+636 IGTAHIQ
-649 AKIKDGAI
+649 
-657 TNAKIGSAA
+657 NA
-666 IDNAKIAN
+666 
-674 GAITNAKI
+674 
-682 VNGAIDNA
+682 
-690 KIANG
+690 
-695 AITNAKID
+695 
-703 TAAIT
+703 
-708 NAKIANGAID
+708 
-718 NAKIKDGAIDNA
+718 
-730 KIGTAAIDT
+730 
-739 VNIKEGAIDNAC
+739 
-751 IANAAIDSAKI
+751 
-762 VNGAITNAKIANGA
+762 
-776 IDNAKIG
+776 
-783 IAAIDTANIKEGA
+783 
-796 IDNACIGIA
+796 
-805 TIDATKI
+805 
-812 KDGAITNAKIENG
+812 
-825 AITNAKIGTA
+825 
-835 AIDKTKIKDGAIDN
+835 
-849 AKIANG
+849 
-855 AITNAK
+855 
-861 IGTAAITTAK
+861 
-871 IKDGAIDNAKIANGA
+871 AIDNAKIANGA

-952 GTAAIDTTH
+952 GTAAIDTVN
-961 IKEGAIDTACIA
+961 IKDGAINTACIA
-973 KAAITGALIENGSI
+973 NAAITGALIENGSI

-1019 AKIKDG
+1019 AKVEDG

-1032 SNLDAGKITSG
+1032 SNLDAGKITTG
-1043 TINAAYVAIGDMTNF
+1043 TLNAGRIAIGDMTNF
-1058 ATVTVTDANSMI
+1058 ATVTATDLNSML
-1070 KNYGGTKI
+1070 KSNGGTKI
-1078 STVSNYSAIVSAGLN
+1078 ININGWQSITSASSN
-1093 NTSRY
+1093 RY
-1098 IMLCGLTASSFLSG
+1098 VLLCDLTASSFLSG
-1112 DKVHAYAKVYTNV
+1112 DKVHSYADVYV
-1125 KQTVG
+1125 SSARTVG
-1130 MGMWFYDIK
+1130 MGIWFYDSS
-1139 GGFVTWRGL
+1139 GTYVTWRGI
-1148 NYTSS
+1148 NYNA
-1153 VGWNDVVTLITL
+1153 VAGWNNIVALITL
-1165 NDLPSNAVYFVV
+1165 NDIPSNTIYFMV
-1177 GFDFYGSGT
+1177 GFDFYDTAGIYGIYNP
-1186 RAVRDVVFKQVA
+1186 VFKQVA

-1212 GSFMLGPLQSK
+1212 GSFLLGPLQSK
-1223 GSDPANYD
+1223 GSDPLNYD

-1238 WIRYGLE
+1238 WVRYGLE
-1245 LLGANEAGTAYIDFH
+1245 ILGSNEAGTPYIDFH
-1260 YGEKDYNGKNP
+1260 FGEKDYDGKSP

-1276 ARLCEESKGIITARN
+1276 ARLCEESRGILTARN

-1365 YSLDYNALSVLVLAY
+1365 YSLDYNALSVLMLAY
-1380 LLRKGD
+1380 LLQKGD
-1386 ANESAK
+1386 TNESVK

>member
-28 SVTKAKNK
+28 YVKKAKNK

-58 SIISVYKDGN
+58 SIISVYKDDN

-117 FQYIMDLYAKNCSG
+117 FQYVMDLYAKNCSG

-143 DSDTRIY
+143 DSDARIY
-150 PVSKTYENVLSTLS
+150 PISKTYENVLSTLS

-260 KTVEYA
+260 KTVEYT

-299 RVLGVDTDA
+299 RVLGVDTDT

-330 TEIIFDLSNVANN
+330 TEITFDLSNVANN
-343 EYTFGSDTKSLSELE
+343 EYTFGSDTKSLTELE
-358 VESSSTTRLDTNI
+358 VESSSTTRLDTEI
-371 QNTSSYWDIRK
+371 QNTSTYWNIRK
-382 QVKYAIQSAD
+382 QIKYAIQSAD

-403 PYTKDGKV
+403 PYTKDGKT

-416 DTDDDNRMYTWDGE
+416 DTDDDNKMYTWDGE

-436 FGFDAIKDKAIKT
+436 FGFDAIKDKAIRT
-449 TKIGDK
+449 TKIGDN

-460 QIDNL
+460 QIANL

-487 AAEKLVDGCI
+487 AAEKLVDECITADKIKDKVIVAEKLVDGCI

-506 IAAEKLVDG
+506 I
-515 CITAEKIK
+515 TA
-523 DKVISAEKIVDGC
+523 
-536 ITAEK
+536 T
-541 IKDKVIASSKLVDG
+541 
-555 CITAEKIKDKVIS
+555 
-568 AEKIVD
+568 KIVD

-581 IADKVI
+581 IKDA
-587 SAEKIVDGC
+587 A
-596 ITADQ
+596 
-601 IADKTINGEKIESAS
+601 INGTKIEA
-616 ITNVCIANGAID
+616 AA
-628 NAKIANGA
+628 
-636 ITNAKIGTAAIDT
+636 IGTAHIQ
-649 AKIKDGAI
+649 
-657 TNAKIGSAA
+657 NA
-666 IDNAKIAN
+666 
-674 GAITNAKI
+674 
-682 VNGAIDNA
+682 
-690 KIANG
+690 
-695 AITNAKID
+695 
-703 TAAIT
+703 
-708 NAKIANGAID
+708 
-718 NAKIKDGAIDNA
+718 
-730 KIGTAAIDT
+730 
-739 VNIKEGAIDNAC
+739 
-751 IANAAIDSAKI
+751 
-762 VNGAITNAKIANGA
+762 
-776 IDNAKIG
+776 
-783 IAAIDTANIKEGA
+783 
-796 IDNACIGIA
+796 
-805 TIDATKI
+805 
-812 KDGAITNAKIENG
+812 
-825 AITNAKIGTA
+825 
-835 AIDKTKIKDGAIDN
+835 
-849 AKIANG
+849 
-855 AITNAK
+855 
-861 IGTAAITTAK
+861 
-871 IKDGAIDNAKIANGA
+871 AIDNAKIANGA

-952 GTAAIDTTH
+952 GTAAIDTVN
-961 IKEGAIDTACIA
+961 IKDGAINTACIA
-973 KAAITGALIENGSI
+973 NAAITGALIENGSI

-1019 AKIKDG
+1019 AKVEDG

-1032 SNLDAGKITSG
+1032 SNLDAGKITTG
-1043 TINAAYVAIGDMTNF
+1043 TLNAGRIAIGDMTNF
-1058 ATVTVTDANSMI
+1058 ATVTATDLNSML
-1070 KNYGGTKI
+1070 KSNGGTKI
-1078 STVSNYSAIVSAGLN
+1078 ININGWQSITSASSN
-1093 NTSRY
+1093 RY
-1098 IMLCGLTASSFLSG
+1098 VLLCDLTASSFLSG
-1112 DKVHAYAKVYTNV
+1112 DKVHSYADVYV
-1125 KQTVG
+1125 SSARTVG
-1130 MGMWFYDIK
+1130 MGIWFYDSS
-1139 GGFVTWRGL
+1139 GTYVTWRGI
-1148 NYTSS
+1148 NYNA
-1153 VGWNDVVTLITL
+1153 VAGWNNIVALITL
-1165 NDLPSNAVYFVV
+1165 NDIPSNTIYFMV
-1177 GFDFYGSGT
+1177 GFDFYDTAGIYGIYNP
-1186 RAVRDVVFKQVA
+1186 VFKQVA

-1212 GSFMLGPLQSK
+1212 GSFLLGPLQSK
-1223 GSDPANYD
+1223 GSDPLNYD

-1238 WIRYGLE
+1238 WVRYGLE
-1245 LLGANEAGTAYIDFH
+1245 ILGSNEAGTPYIDFH
-1260 YGEKDYNGKNP
+1260 FGEKDYGGKSP

-1276 ARLCEESKGIITARN
+1276 ARLCEESRGILTARN

-1305 TDIPDVYIELVKR
+1305 TDIPDVYIELIKR
-1318 LQPKMFNFIGSSYKT
+1318 LQPKIFNFIGSSYKT

-1365 YSLDYNALSVLVLAY
+1365 YSLDYNALSVLMLAY
-1380 LLRKGD
+1380 LLQKGD
-1386 ANESAK
+1386 TNESAK

>member
-73 RVLDERKDF
+73 RVLDERKNF

-117 FQYIMDLYAKNCSG
+117 FQYVMDLYAKNCSE

-150 PVSKTYENVLSTLS
+150 PISKTYENVLSTLS

-260 KTVEYA
+260 KTVEYT

-299 RVLGVDTDA
+299 RVLGVDTDT

-330 TEIIFDLSNVANN
+330 TEITFDLSNVANN
-343 EYTFGSDTKSLSELE
+343 EYTFGSDTKSLTELE
-358 VESSSTTRLDTNI
+358 VESSSTTRLDTEI
-371 QNTSSYWDIRK
+371 QNTSSYWNIRK
-382 QVKYAIQSAD
+382 QIKYAIQSAD

-403 PYTKDGKV
+403 PYTKDGKT

-416 DTDDDNRMYTWDGE
+416 DTDDDNKMYTWDGE

-436 FGFDAIKDKAIKT
+436 FGFDAIKDKAIRT
-449 TKIGDK
+449 TKIGDN

-460 QIDNL
+460 QIANL

-479 EKIKDKVI
+479 EKIKD
-487 AAEKLVDGCI
+487 AA
-497 TADKIKDKV
+497 
-506 IAAEKLVDG
+506 
-515 CITAEKIK
+515 
-523 DKVISAEKIVDGC
+523 
-536 ITAEK
+536 
-541 IKDKVIASSKLVDG
+541 
-555 CITAEKIKDKVIS
+555 
-568 AEKIVD
+568 
-574 GCITADQ
+574 
-581 IADKVI
+581 
-587 SAEKIVDGC
+587 
-596 ITADQ
+596 
-601 IADKTINGEKIESAS
+601 INGTKIEAAA
-616 ITNVCIANGAID
+616 IETAHIQNGAI
-628 NAKIANGA
+628 N
-636 ITNAKIGTAAIDT
+636 T
-649 AKIKDGAI
+649 
-657 TNAKIGSAA
+657 
-666 IDNAKIAN
+666 
-674 GAITNAKI
+674 
-682 VNGAIDNA
+682 
-690 KIANG
+690 
-695 AITNAKID
+695 
-703 TAAIT
+703 
-708 NAKIANGAID
+708 
-718 NAKIKDGAIDNA
+718 
-730 KIGTAAIDT
+730 
-739 VNIKEGAIDNAC
+739 AC
-751 IANAAIDSAKI
+751 IAN
-762 VNGAITNAKIANGA
+762 
-776 IDNAKIG
+776 
-783 IAAIDTANIKEGA
+783 
-796 IDNACIGIA
+796 
-805 TIDATKI
+805 
-812 KDGAITNAKIENG
+812 
-825 AITNAKIGTA
+825 
-835 AIDKTKIKDGAIDN
+835 
-849 AKIANG
+849 
-855 AITNAK
+855 
-861 IGTAAITTAK
+861 
-871 IKDGAIDNAKIANGA
+871 
-886 IDNAKIGTA
+886 
-895 AIDTVNIK
+895 
-903 DGAIDNA
+903 
-910 KIANGAITNAKIGT
+910 
-924 AAIDTTKIE
+924 
-933 NGAITNAKIEN
+933 
-944 GAITNAKI
+944 
-952 GTAAIDTTH
+952 
-961 IKEGAIDTACIA
+961 
-973 KAAITGALIENGSI
+973 AAITGALIENGSI

-1004 GAITNALIENAAITT
+1004 GAITNSLIENAAITT

-1025 AITNAKI
+1025 SITNAKI
-1032 SNLDAGKITSG
+1032 SDLDAGKITTG
-1043 TINAAYVAIGDMTNF
+1043 TLNAGRIAIGDMTNF
-1058 ATVTVTDANSMI
+1058 ATVTATDLNSMI
-1070 KNYGGTKI
+1070 KYHGGTKVI
-1078 STVSNYSAIVSAGLN
+1078 NINGWQTITSASNN
-1093 NTSRY
+1093 RY
-1098 IMLCGLTASSFLSG
+1098 VLLCAMTASSFLSG
-1112 DKVHAYAKVYTNV
+1112 DKVYSYADVYV
-1125 KQTVG
+1125 SSARTVG
-1130 MGMWFYDIK
+1130 MGIWFYDSS
-1139 GGFVTWRGL
+1139 GTYVTWRGI
-1148 NYTSS
+1148 NYNAVT
-1153 VGWNDVVTLITL
+1153 GWNNIVALITL
-1165 NDLPSNAVYFVV
+1165 NDIPSNAIYFMV
-1177 GFDFYGSGT
+1177 GFDFYDTGGIYGIYNP
-1186 RAVRDVVFKQVA
+1186 VFKQVA

-1212 GSFMLGPLQSK
+1212 GSFLLGPLQSK
-1223 GSDPANYD
+1223 GSDPLNYD

-1238 WIRYGLE
+1238 WVRYGLE
-1245 LLGANEAGTAYIDFH
+1245 ILGSNEAGTPYIDFH
-1260 YGEKDYNGKNP
+1260 FGEKDYDGKSP

-1276 ARLCEESKGIITARN
+1276 ARLCEESRGILTARN

-1305 TDIPDVYIELVKR
+1305 TDIPDVYMKLVER
-1318 LQPKMFNFIGSSYKT
+1318 LQPKMFNFIGGSYKT
-1333 TGLIAQD
+1333 VGLIAQD

-1365 YSLDYNALSVLVLAY
+1365 YSLDYNALSVLMLAY
-1380 LLRKGD
+1380 LLQKGD
-1386 ANESAK
+1386 TNESAK

>member
-73 RVLDERKDF
+73 RVLDERKNF

-117 FQYIMDLYAKNCSG
+117 FQYVMDLYAKNCSE

-150 PVSKTYENVLSTLS
+150 PISKTYENVLSTLS

-260 KTVEYA
+260 KTVEYT

-276 KAEAVLADA
+276 KAETVLADA

-299 RVLGVDTDA
+299 RVLGVDTDT

-330 TEIIFDLSNVANN
+330 TEITFDLSNVANN
-343 EYTFGSDTKSLSELE
+343 EYTFGSDTKSLTELE
-358 VESSSTTRLDTNI
+358 VESSSTTRLDTEI
-371 QNTSSYWDIRK
+371 QNTSSYWNIRK
-382 QVKYAIQSAD
+382 QIKYAIQSAD

-403 PYTKDGKV
+403 PYTKDGKT

-416 DTDDDNRMYTWDGE
+416 DTDDDNKMYTWDGE

-436 FGFDAIKDKAIKT
+436 FGFDAIKDKAIQT
-449 TKIGDK
+449 TKIGDN

-460 QIDNL
+460 QIANL

-479 EKIKDKVI
+479 EKIKD
-487 AAEKLVDGCI
+487 AA
-497 TADKIKDKV
+497 
-506 IAAEKLVDG
+506 
-515 CITAEKIK
+515 
-523 DKVISAEKIVDGC
+523 
-536 ITAEK
+536 
-541 IKDKVIASSKLVDG
+541 
-555 CITAEKIKDKVIS
+555 
-568 AEKIVD
+568 
-574 GCITADQ
+574 
-581 IADKVI
+581 
-587 SAEKIVDGC
+587 
-596 ITADQ
+596 
-601 IADKTINGEKIESAS
+601 INGTKIEAAA
-616 ITNVCIANGAID
+616 IETAHIQNGAI
-628 NAKIANGA
+628 N
-636 ITNAKIGTAAIDT
+636 T
-649 AKIKDGAI
+649 
-657 TNAKIGSAA
+657 
-666 IDNAKIAN
+666 
-674 GAITNAKI
+674 
-682 VNGAIDNA
+682 
-690 KIANG
+690 
-695 AITNAKID
+695 
-703 TAAIT
+703 
-708 NAKIANGAID
+708 
-718 NAKIKDGAIDNA
+718 
-730 KIGTAAIDT
+730 
-739 VNIKEGAIDNAC
+739 AC
-751 IANAAIDSAKI
+751 IAN
-762 VNGAITNAKIANGA
+762 
-776 IDNAKIG
+776 
-783 IAAIDTANIKEGA
+783 
-796 IDNACIGIA
+796 
-805 TIDATKI
+805 
-812 KDGAITNAKIENG
+812 
-825 AITNAKIGTA
+825 
-835 AIDKTKIKDGAIDN
+835 
-849 AKIANG
+849 
-855 AITNAK
+855 
-861 IGTAAITTAK
+861 
-871 IKDGAIDNAKIANGA
+871 
-886 IDNAKIGTA
+886 
-895 AIDTVNIK
+895 
-903 DGAIDNA
+903 
-910 KIANGAITNAKIGT
+910 
-924 AAIDTTKIE
+924 
-933 NGAITNAKIEN
+933 
-944 GAITNAKI
+944 
-952 GTAAIDTTH
+952 
-961 IKEGAIDTACIA
+961 
-973 KAAITGALIENGSI
+973 AAITGALIENGSI

-1004 GAITNALIENAAITT
+1004 GAITNSLIENAAITT

-1025 AITNAKI
+1025 SITNAKI
-1032 SNLDAGKITSG
+1032 SDLDAGKITTG
-1043 TINAAYVAIGDMTNF
+1043 TLNAGRIAIGDMTNF
-1058 ATVTVTDANSMI
+1058 ATVTATDLNSMI
-1070 KNYGGTKI
+1070 KYHGGTKVI
-1078 STVSNYSAIVSAGLN
+1078 NINGWQTITSASNN
-1093 NTSRY
+1093 RY
-1098 IMLCGLTASSFLSG
+1098 VLLCAMTASSFLSG
-1112 DKVHAYAKVYTNV
+1112 DKVYSYADVYV
-1125 KQTVG
+1125 SSARTVG
-1130 MGMWFYDIK
+1130 MGIWFYDSS
-1139 GGFVTWRGL
+1139 GTYVTWRGI
-1148 NYTSS
+1148 NYNAVT
-1153 VGWNDVVTLITL
+1153 GWNNIVALITL
-1165 NDLPSNAVYFVV
+1165 NDIPSNAIYFMV
-1177 GFDFYGSGT
+1177 GFDFYDTGGIYGIYNP
-1186 RAVRDVVFKQVA
+1186 VFKQVA

-1212 GSFMLGPLQSK
+1212 GSFLLGPLQSK
-1223 GSDPANYD
+1223 GSDPLNYD

-1238 WIRYGLE
+1238 WVRYGLE
-1245 LLGANEAGTAYIDFH
+1245 ILGSNEAGTPYIDFH
-1260 YGEKDYNGKNP
+1260 FGEKDYDGKSP

-1276 ARLCEESKGIITARN
+1276 ARLCEESRGILTARN

-1305 TDIPDVYIELVKR
+1305 TDIPDVYIELIKR
-1318 LQPKMFNFIGSSYKT
+1318 LQPKIFNFIGSSYKT
-1333 TGLIAQD
+1333 IGLIAQD

-1365 YSLDYNALSVLVLAY
+1365 YSLDYNALSVLMLAY
-1380 LLRKGD
+1380 LLQKGD
-1386 ANESAK
+1386 TNESAK

>member
-73 RVLDERKDF
+73 RVLDERKNF

-105 DYSEKGMTINEF
+105 DYSEKGITINEF
-117 FQYIMDLYAKNCSG
+117 FQYVMDLYAKNCSE

-150 PVSKTYENVLSTLS
+150 PISKTYENVLSTLS

-260 KTVEYA
+260 KTVEYT

-299 RVLGVDTDA
+299 RVLGVDTDT

-330 TEIIFDLSNVANN
+330 TEITFDLSNVANN
-343 EYTFGSDTKSLSELE
+343 EYTFGSDTKSLTELE
-358 VESSSTTRLDTNI
+358 VESSSTTRLDTEI
-371 QNTSSYWDIRK
+371 QNTSSYWNIRK
-382 QVKYAIQSAD
+382 QIKYAIQSAD

-403 PYTKDGKV
+403 PYTKDGKT

-436 FGFDAIKDKAIKT
+436 FGFDAIKDKAIQT

-497 TADKIKDKV
+497 TAEKIKDKV

-515 CITAEKIK
+515 CITADKIK
-523 DKVISAEKIVDGC
+523 DKVI
-536 ITAEK
+536 TA
-541 IKDKVIASSKLVDG
+541 
-555 CITAEKIKDKVIS
+555 T
-568 AEKIVD
+568 KIVD

-581 IADKVI
+581 IKDA
-587 SAEKIVDGC
+587 A
-596 ITADQ
+596 
-601 IADKTINGEKIESAS
+601 INGTKIEA
-616 ITNVCIANGAID
+616 AA
-628 NAKIANGA
+628 
-636 ITNAKIGTAAIDT
+636 IGTAHIQ
-649 AKIKDGAI
+649 
-657 TNAKIGSAA
+657 NA
-666 IDNAKIAN
+666 
-674 GAITNAKI
+674 
-682 VNGAIDNA
+682 
-690 KIANG
+690 
-695 AITNAKID
+695 
-703 TAAIT
+703 
-708 NAKIANGAID
+708 
-718 NAKIKDGAIDNA
+718 
-730 KIGTAAIDT
+730 
-739 VNIKEGAIDNAC
+739 
-751 IANAAIDSAKI
+751 
-762 VNGAITNAKIANGA
+762 
-776 IDNAKIG
+776 
-783 IAAIDTANIKEGA
+783 
-796 IDNACIGIA
+796 
-805 TIDATKI
+805 
-812 KDGAITNAKIENG
+812 
-825 AITNAKIGTA
+825 
-835 AIDKTKIKDGAIDN
+835 
-849 AKIANG
+849 
-855 AITNAK
+855 
-861 IGTAAITTAK
+861 
-871 IKDGAIDNAKIANGA
+871 AIDNAKIANGA

-910 KIANGAITNAKIGT
+910 KIANGAITNVKIGT

-952 GTAAIDTTH
+952 GTAAIDTVN
-961 IKEGAIDTACIA
+961 IKDGAINTACIA
-973 KAAITGALIENGSI
+973 NAAITGALIENGSI

-1019 AKIKDG
+1019 AKVEDG

-1032 SNLDAGKITSG
+1032 SNLDAGKITTG
-1043 TINAAYVAIGDMTNF
+1043 TLNAGRIAIGDMTNF
-1058 ATVTVTDANSMI
+1058 ATVTATDLNSML
-1070 KNYGGTKI
+1070 KSNGGTKI
-1078 STVSNYSAIVSAGLN
+1078 ININGWQSITSASSN
-1093 NTSRY
+1093 RY
-1098 IMLCGLTASSFLSG
+1098 VLLCDLTASSFLSG
-1112 DKVHAYAKVYTNV
+1112 DKVHSYADVYV
-1125 KQTVG
+1125 SSARTVG
-1130 MGMWFYDIK
+1130 MGIWFYDSS
-1139 GGFVTWRGL
+1139 GTYVTWRGI
-1148 NYTSS
+1148 NYNA
-1153 VGWNDVVTLITL
+1153 VAGWNNIVALITL
-1165 NDLPSNAVYFVV
+1165 NDIPSNTIYFMV
-1177 GFDFYGSGT
+1177 GFDFYDTAGIYGIYNP
-1186 RAVRDVVFKQVA
+1186 VFKQVA

-1212 GSFMLGPLQSK
+1212 GSFLLGPLQSK
-1223 GSDPANYD
+1223 GSDPLNYD

-1238 WIRYGLE
+1238 WVRYGLE
-1245 LLGANEAGTAYIDFH
+1245 ILGSNEAGTPYIDFH
-1260 YGEKDYNGKNP
+1260 FGEKDYDGKSP

-1276 ARLCEESKGIITARN
+1276 ARLCEESRGILTARN

-1305 TDIPDVYIELVKR
+1305 TDIPDVYIELIKR
-1318 LQPKMFNFIGSSYKT
+1318 LQPKIFNFIGSSYKT

-1365 YSLDYNALSVLVLAY
+1365 YSLDYNALSVLMLAY
-1380 LLRKGD
+1380 LLQKGD
-1386 ANESAK
+1386 TNESAK